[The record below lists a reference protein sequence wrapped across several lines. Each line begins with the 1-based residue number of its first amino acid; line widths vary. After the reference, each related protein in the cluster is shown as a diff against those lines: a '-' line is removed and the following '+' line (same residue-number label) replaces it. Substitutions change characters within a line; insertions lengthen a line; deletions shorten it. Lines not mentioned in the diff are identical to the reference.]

1 MLKLKLYL
9 ILIQSFAYT
18 LKINPKTLR
27 YNSLNFSLKGFHAR
41 FIRICYPP
49 PPQSAIKHRTPNN
62 EEIELP
68 THITS
73 NLKKELRDY
82 QKQAIYSYLEKRQF
96 NPTQK
101 HFMFEMATG
110 SGKTLV
116 MAGLILE
123 CYKQGYQNFIFFV
136 NSASIL
142 EKTKLNF
149 IDSASSKYLF
159 SENININDENT
170 EIKSINNLN
179 ESHNNAINIY
189 FSTIQG
195 LFSLFTRAK
204 ENAITLEDLKDQ
216 KLVFLADEAHHLNTE
231 TKKKLNDSE
240 ASEKRNWESVVKL
253 ALEQNKDNLLLEFSA
268 TIPNEKSVKEKYEN
282 LKAFTYTLKEF
293 SEDKFCKNIYSLSY
307 ENKELETRFLGACVS
322 SLYKELLAQHH
333 NIENFKPCILFK
345 SERIEESRKNQERF
359 NTFLE
364 NLNPLDLENFF
375 NHSRNAFF
383 KAAKSFFDE
392 KNYAPNLVALLQNKF
407 KESVQI
413 NTNNEKE
420 LEKGMLLLNS
430 LEDRDNPKRVIFS
443 VDKLN
448 EGWDVLNLFDIVRL
462 KNKANQKDTIKD
474 AQLIGRGARYYPF
487 SYNDFKPS
495 CIEFYQRKFDL
506 FNPLS
511 ALERLDYH
519 AIYDSE
525 FIAKLKKELQELGL
539 GFIEKE
545 KEKTTIPLT
554 PTKRFK
560 CYYAS
565 NTKDKKKNLFNMDYS
580 DPVEV
585 KLKSLHVPL
594 FAFGVREK
602 KVDFKE
608 ENKGD
613 RTYYM
618 THALNKIPL
627 NYFLKAL
634 NLKNLDFKTLKKAF
648 KKHAFN
654 NKVGFIEQYISPLKT
669 NFHKNQK
676 FDDNKTLLKLA
687 VYVIENLKDTLL
699 KEQNEPSVSALEL
712 KEFETHNKSLSTSEW
727 EKDVPPYEWLLF
739 KDMRKLDSDLE
750 REFLGF
756 INDHKELLNKK
767 FKEWCVLRNDHFTE
781 LKVFCNIEGP
791 FYAQGFEP
799 DFILFAQTH
808 EDGFLGFTCYMEAK
822 GEHLEPS
829 NAWKKEFLGML
840 ENATLKS
847 HNKKLHLKGL
857 PFFTL
862 HNREVNDEFQTAFHQ
877 TFKDKEC

>member
-1 MLKLKLYL
+1 
-9 ILIQSFAYT
+9 
-18 LKINPKTLR
+18 
-27 YNSLNFSLKGFHAR
+27 
-41 FIRICYPP
+41 
-49 PPQSAIKHRTPNN
+49 
-62 EEIELP
+62 
-68 THITS
+68 
-73 NLKKELRDY
+73 
-82 QKQAIYSYLEKRQF
+82 
-96 NPTQK
+96 
-101 HFMFEMATG
+101 MFEMATG

-136 NSASIL
+136 NSTSIL

-149 IDSASSKYLF
+149 IDSVSSKYLF
-159 SENININDENT
+159 SENIHINDENT
-170 EIKSINNLN
+170 EIKSINHLN
-179 ESHNNAINIY
+179 ESQASAINIY

-195 LFSLFTRAK
+195 LFSLFTKAK
-204 ENAITLEDLKDQ
+204 ENAISIEDLKDQ

-231 TKKKLNDSE
+231 TKKKLNDAES
-240 ASEKRNWESVVKL
+240 SEKRNWESVVKL

-268 TIPNEKSVKEKYEN
+268 TIPNEKSVKDKYKN
-282 LKAFTYTLKEF
+282 LKVITYTLKEF

-345 SERIEESRKNQERF
+345 SERIEDSKENQERF
-359 NTFLE
+359 NAFLE
-364 NLNPLDLENFF
+364 NLSPLDLENFF
-375 NHSRNAFF
+375 NYSRNAFF
-383 KAAKSFFDE
+383 KDAKNFFD
-392 KNYAPNLVALLQNKF
+392 KQKYTPNLAQLLQTKF
-407 KESVQI
+407 KKSTQI

-420 LEKGMLLLNS
+420 LEKSMLLLNS
-430 LEDRDNPKRVIFS
+430 LEDRQNPKRVIFS

-462 KNKANQKDTIKD
+462 KNKASQKDTTKD

-487 SYNDFKPS
+487 SYNDLKPS
-495 CIEFYQRKFDL
+495 QIEFYQRKFD
-506 FNPLS
+506 FSNPLN

-525 FIAKLKKELQELGL
+525 FIAKLNNELQDLGL
-539 GFIEKE
+539 GFVNEKQ
-545 KEKTTIPLT
+545 TIPLT

-565 NTKDKKKNLFNMDYS
+565 NTKNKNKNLFNKDYT
-580 DPVEV
+580 DPVKV
-585 KLKSLHVPL
+585 KLQSLHVPL
-594 FAFGVREK
+594 FAFNVREK

-613 RTYYM
+613 RTYYIP
-618 THALNKIPL
+618 HALDKIPL

-648 KKHAFN
+648 TKHAFN
-654 NKVGFIEQYISPLKT
+654 NKVGFIERYISPLKT

-676 FDDNKTLLKLA
+676 FDDNKILLKLA
-687 VYVIENLKDTLL
+687 VYIIENLKDTLL
-699 KEQNEPSVSALEL
+699 KEQDKYDVSALEL
-712 KEFETHNKSLSTSEW
+712 KEFETHNKSLSASEL
-727 EKDVPPYEWLLF
+727 EKNIPSYEWLLF

-750 REFLGF
+750 REFLVF
-756 INDHKELLNKK
+756 INDHKEVLDKK

-781 LKVFCNIEGP
+781 LKVFCNIENSP
-791 FYAQGFEP
+791 YYAQGFEP

-808 EDGFLGFTCYMEAK
+808 SDEFLGFTCYVEAK

-829 NAWKKEFLGML
+829 NAWKEEFLETL
-840 ENATLKS
+840 ENAALES
-847 HNKKLHLKGL
+847 HNKKLNLKGL

-862 HNREVNDEFQTAFHQ
+862 KNIHNNKEVNSEFTTAFNQ
-877 TFKDKEC
+877 IFEDQKC

>member
-1 MLKLKLYL
+1 MKD
-9 ILIQSFAYT
+9 
-18 LKINPKTLR
+18 
-27 YNSLNFSLKGFHAR
+27 HV
-41 FIRICYPP
+41 
-49 PPQSAIKHRTPNN
+49 PNN
-62 EEIELP
+62 APNNKEIDLP

-82 QKQAIYSYLEKRQF
+82 QKQAIHNYLEKRQS

-136 NSASIL
+136 NSTSIL

-149 IDSASSKYLF
+149 TDSISSKYLF
-159 SENININDENT
+159 SENIHINDENI

-195 LFSLFTRAK
+195 LFSLFTKAK

-231 TKKKLNDSE
+231 TKKKLSDAES
-240 ASEKRNWESVVKL
+240 SEKRNWESVVKL

-268 TIPNEKSVKEKYEN
+268 TIPNEKSVEEKYKN
-282 LKAFTYTLKEF
+282 LKVITYTLKEF

-307 ENKELETRFLGACVS
+307 ENKALETRFLGACVS

-345 SERIEESRKNQERF
+345 SERIEDSKENQERF
-359 NTFLE
+359 NAFLE
-364 NLNPLDLENFF
+364 NLIPLDLENFF
-375 NHSRNAFF
+375 HYSRNAFF
-383 KAAKSFFDE
+383 KDAKNFFD
-392 KNYAPNLVALLQNKF
+392 KQKYTPNLAAFLQTKF
-407 KESVQI
+407 QKSVQI

-420 LEKGMLLLNS
+420 LEKSMLLLNS

-448 EGWDVLNLFDIVRL
+448 EGWDVLNLFDVVRL
-462 KNKANQKDTIKD
+462 KNKASQKDTTKD

-495 CIEFYQRKFDL
+495 RIEFYQRKFD
-506 FNPLS
+506 FSNPLS
-511 ALERLDYH
+511 SLERLDYH

-525 FIAKLKKELQELGL
+525 FIAKLKKELQDLGL
-539 GFIEKE
+539 GLIE

-565 NTKDKKKNLFNMDYS
+565 NTKDKNKNLFNKDYS
-580 DPVEV
+580 GPVEAT
-585 KLKSLHVPL
+585 LKSLHVPL
-594 FAFGVREK
+594 FGFIVREK

-613 RTYYM
+613 TTYYIPH
-618 THALNKIPL
+618 TLDKIPI

-654 NKVGFIEQYISPLKT
+654 NKVEFIERYVSSLKT
-669 NFHKNQK
+669 NFHKSQK
-676 FDDNKTLLKLA
+676 FDNNEILLKLA
-687 VYVIENLKDTLL
+687 VYIIENLKDTLL
-699 KEQNEPSVSALEL
+699 KEQDKPSVSALEL
-712 KEFETHNKSLSTSEW
+712 KEFETHNKSLSASEW
-727 EKDVPPYEWLLF
+727 EKDIPFYEWLLF
-739 KDMRKLDSDLE
+739 KDMRKLDSKLE

-756 INDHKELLNKK
+756 INDHKEILDKK
-767 FKEWCVLRNDHFTE
+767 FKEWCVLRNDHFAE

-808 EDGFLGFTCYMEAK
+808 SDEFLGFTCYMEAK

-829 NAWKKEFLGML
+829 NAWKKEFLEML
-840 ENATLKS
+840 ENAVLKS
-847 HNKKLHLKGL
+847 HNKKLDLKGL

-862 HNREVNDEFQTAFHQ
+862 KNSVANSEFTTAFNQ
-877 TFKDKEC
+877 IFKDQEC

>member
-1 MLKLKLYL
+1 
-9 ILIQSFAYT
+9 
-18 LKINPKTLR
+18 
-27 YNSLNFSLKGFHAR
+27 
-41 FIRICYPP
+41 
-49 PPQSAIKHRTPNN
+49 
-62 EEIELP
+62 
-68 THITS
+68 
-73 NLKKELRDY
+73 
-82 QKQAIYSYLEKRQF
+82 
-96 NPTQK
+96 
-101 HFMFEMATG
+101 MFEMATG
-110 SGKTLV
+110 SGKTLA

-136 NSASIL
+136 NSTSIL

-149 IDSASSKYLF
+149 TDSASSKYLF
-159 SENININDENT
+159 SENIHINDENT

-179 ESHNNAINIY
+179 ESQTSAINIY

-195 LFSLFTRAK
+195 LFSLFTKAK
-204 ENAITLEDLKDQ
+204 ENAISIEDLKDR

-231 TKKKLNDSE
+231 TKKKLSDAESN
-240 ASEKRNWESVVKL
+240 EKHNWESVVKL

-268 TIPNEKSVKEKYEN
+268 TIPNEKSVKDKYEN
-282 LKAFTYTLKEF
+282 LKVITYTLKKF

-345 SERIEESRKNQERF
+345 SERIEDSKENQERF
-359 NTFLE
+359 NAFLE
-364 NLNPLDLENFF
+364 NLSPLDLENFF
-375 NHSRNAFF
+375 NHSHNAFF
-383 KAAKSFFDE
+383 KDAKNFFD
-392 KNYAPNLVALLQNKF
+392 KQKYTPNLAAFLQTKF
-407 KESVQI
+407 KKSTQI

-420 LEKGMLLLNS
+420 LEKGKLLLNS

-462 KNKANQKDTIKD
+462 KNKASQKDTTKD

-487 SYNDFKPS
+487 SYNDLKPNQ
-495 CIEFYQRKFDL
+495 IEFYQRKFDL

-525 FIAKLKKELQELGL
+525 FIAKLKKELQDLGL
-539 GFIEKE
+539 GFVNEKQ
-545 KEKTTIPLT
+545 TIPLT
-554 PTKRFK
+554 PTKNLK

-565 NTKDKKKNLFNMDYS
+565 NTKNKNKNLFNKDYT
-580 DPVEV
+580 DPVKV
-585 KLKSLHVPL
+585 KLQSLHVPL

-613 RTYYM
+613 RTYYIPH
-618 THALNKIPL
+618 TLNKIPL

-654 NKVGFIEQYISPLKT
+654 NKVEFIEHYISQLKT

-676 FDDNKTLLKLA
+676 FDNNEILLKLA
-687 VYVIENLKDTLL
+687 VYIIENLKDTLL
-699 KEQNEPSVSALEL
+699 KEQDKYDVSALEL
-712 KEFETHNKSLSTSEW
+712 KEFETHNKSLSASEF
-727 EKDVPPYEWLLF
+727 EKDIPLYEWLLF

-750 REFLGF
+750 RDFLDF
-756 INDHKELLNKK
+756 INDHKEILDKK
-767 FKEWCVLRNDHFTE
+767 FKEWCVLRNDRFTE
-781 LKVFCNIEGP
+781 LKVFCNIENSP
-791 FYAQGFEP
+791 YYAQGFEP

-808 EDGFLGFTCYMEAK
+808 EDEFLGFTCYMEAK
-822 GEHLEPS
+822 GEHLEHS
-829 NAWKKEFLGML
+829 NAWKEEFLEML
-840 ENATLKS
+840 ENAALKS
-847 HNKKLHLKGL
+847 HNKKLDLKGL

-862 HNREVNDEFQTAFHQ
+862 RNSGANDEFTTAFNQ
-877 TFKDKEC
+877 IFEDQKC

>member
-1 MLKLKLYL
+1 
-9 ILIQSFAYT
+9 
-18 LKINPKTLR
+18 
-27 YNSLNFSLKGFHAR
+27 
-41 FIRICYPP
+41 
-49 PPQSAIKHRTPNN
+49 
-62 EEIELP
+62 
-68 THITS
+68 
-73 NLKKELRDY
+73 
-82 QKQAIYSYLEKRQF
+82 
-96 NPTQK
+96 
-101 HFMFEMATG
+101 MFEMATG

-123 CYKQGYQNFIFFV
+123 CCKQGYQNFIFFV
-136 NSASIL
+136 NSTSIL

-149 IDSASSKYLF
+149 TDSASSKYLF
-159 SENININDENT
+159 SENISININDENT
-170 EIKSINNLN
+170 ESENIEIKSINNLN

-195 LFSLFTRAK
+195 LFSLFTKAK
-204 ENAITLEDLKDQ
+204 ENAITIEDLKDQ

-240 ASEKRNWESVVKL
+240 FSEKRNWESVVKL

-268 TIPNEKSVKEKYEN
+268 TIPKEKSVKEKYEN
-282 LKAFTYTLKEF
+282 LKVVTYPLKEF

-307 ENKELETRFLGACVS
+307 ENKALETRFLGVCIS

-333 NIENFKPCILFK
+333 NIEHFKPCILFK
-345 SERIEESRKNQERF
+345 SERIEESKDNQKRF
-359 NTFLE
+359 NAFLE
-364 NLNPLDLENFF
+364 NLSPLDLEDFF
-375 NHSRNAFF
+375 KYSHNAFF
-383 KAAKSFFDE
+383 KDAKNFFDG
-392 KNYAPNLVALLQNKF
+392 KNHTPNLAAFLQNKF

-420 LEKGMLLLNS
+420 LEKSMLLLNS

-487 SYNDFKPS
+487 SYNDFKPNY
-495 CIEFYQRKFDL
+495 IEFYQRKFDL
-506 FNPLS
+506 ANPLS

-525 FIAKLKKELQELGL
+525 FIAQLNKKLRESGL
-539 GFIEKE
+539 EGFVDEKQ
-545 KEKTTIPLT
+545 TIPSIPLT

-565 NTKDKKKNLFNMDYS
+565 NKREKNKNLFNKDYT
-580 DPVEV
+580 DPIEA
-585 KLKSLHVPL
+585 KLTSLHVPL
-594 FAFGVREK
+594 FGSGVREK

-608 ENKGD
+608 EDKSD
-613 RTYYM
+613 KTYFIPH
-618 THALNKIPL
+618 TLDKIPL

-634 NLKNLDFKTLKKAF
+634 NLKKLDFKRLKKAF

-669 NFHKNQK
+669 NFHKSQK
-676 FDDNKTLLKLA
+676 FDNNETLLKLA
-687 VYVIENLKDTLL
+687 AYIIKNLKDTLF
-699 KEQNEPSVSALEL
+699 KEQDKYDVSALEL
-712 KEFETHNKSLSTSEW
+712 KEFETRNKSLSASEL
-727 EKDVPPYEWLLF
+727 EKNTYEWLLF

-750 REFLGF
+750 RRFLGF
-756 INDHKELLNKK
+756 INDHKEVLDEK
-767 FKEWCVLRNDHFTE
+767 FKEWCVLRNDHFAE
-781 LKVFCNIEGP
+781 LKVFCNIENSP

-808 EDGFLGFTCYMEAK
+808 EDEFLGFTCYMEVK
-822 GEHLEPS
+822 GEHLEHF
-829 NAWKKEFLGML
+829 NAWKEEFLEML

-862 HNREVNDEFQTAFHQ
+862 HNSVVKEKFTTAFNQ
-877 TFKDKEC
+877 IFKDQEC

>member
-1 MLKLKLYL
+1 MP
-9 ILIQSFAYT
+9 S
-18 LKINPKTLR
+18 N
-27 YNSLNFSLKGFHAR
+27 GG
-41 FIRICYPP
+41 
-49 PPQSAIKHRTPNN
+49 
-62 EEIELP
+62 IELP

-73 NLKKELRDY
+73 NLKNELRDY
-82 QKQAIYSYLEKRQF
+82 QKQAINNYLEKRQSH
-96 NPTQK
+96 PTQK

-123 CYKQGYQNFIFFV
+123 CCKQGYQNFIFFV

-149 IDSASSKYLF
+149 TDSVSSKYLF

-179 ESHNNAINIY
+179 ESHNGAINIY

-195 LFSLFTRAK
+195 LFSLFTKAK

-231 TKKKLNDSE
+231 TKKKLNDAE
-240 ASEKRNWESVVKL
+240 FSEKRNWESVVKL

-268 TIPNEKSVKEKYEN
+268 TIPNEKSVKDKYKN
-282 LKAFTYTLKEF
+282 LKVITYTLKEF

-345 SERIEESRKNQERF
+345 SERVEDSKENQECF
-359 NTFLE
+359 NAFLE
-364 NLNPLDLENFF
+364 NLSPLDLENFF
-375 NHSRNAFF
+375 NDSRNAFF
-383 KAAKSFFDE
+383 KDAKNFFD
-392 KNYAPNLVALLQNKF
+392 KQKYTPNLTAFLQTKF
-407 KESVQI
+407 KKSTQI

-462 KNKANQKDTIKD
+462 KNKASQKDTTKD

-487 SYNDFKPS
+487 SYNDLKPS
-495 CIEFYQRKFDL
+495 QIEFYQRKFD
-506 FNPLS
+506 FSNPLS

-519 AIYDSE
+519 AVYDSE
-525 FIAKLKKELQELGL
+525 FIAQLNNELQDLGL
-539 GFIEKE
+539 GFVNEKQ
-545 KEKTTIPLT
+545 TISLT

-565 NTKDKKKNLFNMDYS
+565 NTKDKKKNLFNKDYT
-580 DPVEV
+580 DPVKV
-585 KLKSLHVPL
+585 KLQSLHVPL
-594 FAFGVREK
+594 FAFNVREN

-608 ENKGD
+608 ENKSD
-613 RTYYM
+613 KTFYLP
-618 THALNKIPL
+618 HALDKIPI

-654 NKVGFIEQYISPLKT
+654 NKVGFIERYISPLKT

-676 FDDNKTLLKLA
+676 FDDNKILLKLA
-687 VYVIENLKDTLL
+687 VYIIENLKDTLL
-699 KEQNEPSVSALEL
+699 KEQDKYEVSALEL
-712 KEFETHNKSLSTSEW
+712 KEFETHNKSLSASEL
-727 EKDVPPYEWLLF
+727 EKDIPLYEWLLF

-750 REFLGF
+750 REFLVF
-756 INDHKELLNKK
+756 INDHKEILDKK
-767 FKEWCVLRNDHFTE
+767 FKEWCVLRNEHFAE

-808 EDGFLGFTCYMEAK
+808 EDEFLGFTCYMEAK

-829 NAWKKEFLGML
+829 NAWKKEFLEML

-862 HNREVNDEFQTAFHQ
+862 LHNNKAVNGEFATAFNQ
-877 TFKDKEC
+877 IFED

>member
-1 MLKLKLYL
+1 MR
-9 ILIQSFAYT
+9 T
-18 LKINPKTLR
+18 
-27 YNSLNFSLKGFHAR
+27 
-41 FIRICYPP
+41 CYP
-49 PPQSAIKHRTPNN
+49 PPQSAIKNHAPNN
-62 EEIELP
+62 APNNKEIDLP

-82 QKQAIYSYLEKRQF
+82 QKQAIDNYLEKRQF
-96 NPTQK
+96 NTAQK

-136 NSASIL
+136 NSTSIL

-149 IDSASSKYLF
+149 TDSVSSKYLF
-159 SENININDENT
+159 SENININDENI

-204 ENAITLEDLKDQ
+204 ENAITIEDLKDQ

-268 TIPNEKSVKEKYEN
+268 TIPKEKSVKEKYEN
-282 LKAFTYTLKEF
+282 LKVVTYTLKQF

-345 SERIEESRKNQERF
+345 SERIEESKKNQERF

-364 NLNPLDLENFF
+364 NLSPLDLENFF
-375 NHSRNAFF
+375 HYSRNDFF
-383 KAAKSFFDE
+383 KAAKNFFDE
-392 KNYAPNLVALLQNKF
+392 RNYTANLVAFLQTKF
-407 KESVQI
+407 KKSTQI

-495 CIEFYQRKFDL
+495 RIEFYQRKFDL
-506 FNPLS
+506 DDSLS

-525 FIAKLKKELQELGL
+525 FIAKLKEGLRELGL
-539 GFIEKE
+539 GLIE

-580 DPVEV
+580 DPVEA
-585 KLKSLHVPL
+585 KLQSLHVPL
-594 FAFGVREK
+594 FAFDVREK

-613 RTYYM
+613 TTYYIPH
-618 THALNKIPL
+618 TLDKIPI

-654 NKVGFIEQYISPLKT
+654 NKVEFIEQYISSLKT
-669 NFHKNQK
+669 NFHKSQK
-676 FDDNKTLLKLA
+676 FDDNKILLKLA
-687 VYVIENLKDTLL
+687 VYIIENLKDTLL
-699 KEQNEPSVSALEL
+699 KEQDKPSVSALEL
-712 KEFETHNKSLSTSEW
+712 KEFETHNKSLSASEW
-727 EKDVPPYEWLLF
+727 EKDIPFYEWLLF
-739 KDMRKLDSDLE
+739 KDMRKLDSKLE
-750 REFLGF
+750 REFLDF
-756 INDHKELLNKK
+756 INKNKEILDKK
-767 FKEWCVLRNDHFTE
+767 FKEWCVLRNDHFAE
-781 LKVFCNIEGP
+781 LKVFCDIEGP

-808 EDGFLGFTCYMEAK
+808 EDEFLGFTCYMEAK

-829 NAWKKEFLGML
+829 NAWKKEFLEML

-857 PFFTL
+857 PFFTFTNN
-862 HNREVNDEFQTAFHQ
+862 NRTLNAEFVEAFHQ

>member
-1 MLKLKLYL
+1 
-9 ILIQSFAYT
+9 
-18 LKINPKTLR
+18 
-27 YNSLNFSLKGFHAR
+27 
-41 FIRICYPP
+41 
-49 PPQSAIKHRTPNN
+49 
-62 EEIELP
+62 
-68 THITS
+68 
-73 NLKKELRDY
+73 
-82 QKQAIYSYLEKRQF
+82 
-96 NPTQK
+96 
-101 HFMFEMATG
+101 MFEMATG

-136 NSASIL
+136 NSTSIL

-149 IDSASSKYLF
+149 TDSVSSKYLF

-179 ESHNNAINIY
+179 ESQTSAINIY

-195 LFSLFTRAK
+195 LFSLFTKAK
-204 ENAITLEDLKDQ
+204 ENAISIEDLKDQ

-231 TKKKLNDSE
+231 TKKKLSDTESN
-240 ASEKRNWESVVKL
+240 EKHNWESVVKL

-268 TIPNEKSVKEKYEN
+268 TIPNEKSVEDKYEN
-282 LKAFTYTLKEF
+282 LKVITYTLKEF

-345 SERIEESRKNQERF
+345 SERIEDSKENQERF
-359 NTFLE
+359 NAFLE
-364 NLNPLDLENFF
+364 NLSPLDLENFF

-383 KAAKSFFDE
+383 KDAKNFFD
-392 KNYAPNLVALLQNKF
+392 KQNYTTNLAALLQTKF
-407 KESVQI
+407 KKSTQI

-420 LEKGMLLLNS
+420 LEKSMLLLNS
-430 LEDRDNPKRVIFS
+430 LEDRQNPKRVIFS

-462 KNKANQKDTIKD
+462 KNKASQKDTTKD

-487 SYNDFKPS
+487 SYNDLKPS
-495 CIEFYQRKFDL
+495 QIEFYQRKFDL

-525 FIAKLKKELQELGL
+525 FIAKLNNELQDLGL
-539 GFIEKE
+539 GFVNEKQ
-545 KEKTTIPLT
+545 TIPLT
-554 PTKRFK
+554 PTKNLK

-565 NTKDKKKNLFNMDYS
+565 NTKNKNKNLFNKDYT
-580 DPVEV
+580 DPVGV
-585 KLKSLHVPL
+585 KLQSLHVPL

-608 ENKGD
+608 ENEGD
-613 RTYYM
+613 KTYYIPH
-618 THALNKIPL
+618 TLDKIPI

-634 NLKNLDFKTLKKAF
+634 NLKNMDFKTLKKAF

-654 NKVGFIEQYISPLKT
+654 NKVEFIECYISPLKT

-676 FDDNKTLLKLA
+676 FDDNKILLKLA
-687 VYVIENLKDTLL
+687 VYIIENLKDTLL
-699 KEQNEPSVSALEL
+699 KEQDKYDVSALEL
-712 KEFETHNKSLSTSEW
+712 KEFETHNRSLSASEL
-727 EKDVPPYEWLLF
+727 EKDIPLYEWLLF
-739 KDMRKLDSDLE
+739 KDMRKLDSKLE
-750 REFLGF
+750 RDFLGF
-756 INDHKELLNKK
+756 INDNKEILDKK

-781 LKVFCNIEGP
+781 LKVFCNIENSP
-791 FYAQGFEP
+791 YYAQGFEP

-808 EDGFLGFTCYMEAK
+808 SDEFLGFTCYMEAK
-822 GEHLEPS
+822 GEHLEHS
-829 NAWKKEFLGML
+829 NAWKEEFLEML
-840 ENATLKS
+840 ENAVLKS
-847 HNKKLHLKGL
+847 HNKKLDLKGL

-862 HNREVNDEFQTAFHQ
+862 KNSVVSEFTTAFHQ
-877 TFKDKEC
+877 IFKDQEC

>member
-1 MLKLKLYL
+1 M
-9 ILIQSFAYT
+9 QDSFT
-18 LKINPKTLR
+18 Q
-27 YNSLNFSLKGFHAR
+27 G
-41 FIRICYPP
+41 YPP
-49 PPQSAIKHRTPNN
+49 PPQSAIKDHALNN
-62 EEIELP
+62 ASNDKEIELP

-82 QKQAIYSYLEKRQF
+82 QKQAIDNYLEKRQS

-149 IDSASSKYLF
+149 TDSVSSKYLF

-268 TIPNEKSVKEKYEN
+268 TIPNEKSVKDKYEN
-282 LKAFTYTLKEF
+282 LKVVTYTLKEF

-345 SERIEESRKNQERF
+345 SERIEESKKNQERF

-375 NHSRNAFF
+375 HHSRNAFF

-392 KNYAPNLVALLQNKF
+392 KNYTANLVAFLQTKF
-407 KESVQI
+407 KKSAQI

-487 SYNDFKPS
+487 SYNDLKPS
-495 CIEFYQRKFDL
+495 QIEFYQRKFD
-506 FNPLS
+506 FSNPLS

-519 AIYDSE
+519 AIYNSE
-525 FIAKLKKELQELGL
+525 FIAKLKEELRELGL
-539 GFIEKE
+539 GLIE

-565 NTKDKKKNLFNMDYS
+565 NTKDKKKNLFSMDYT
-580 DPVEV
+580 DPVEAT
-585 KLKSLHVPL
+585 LKSLHVPL
-594 FAFGVREK
+594 FAFNVREK

-613 RTYYM
+613 TTYYIPH
-618 THALNKIPL
+618 TLDKIPI

-654 NKVGFIEQYISPLKT
+654 NKVEFIKQYISPLKT

-676 FDDNKTLLKLA
+676 FDNNEILLKLA
-687 VYVIENLKDTLL
+687 VCIIENLKDTLL
-699 KEQNEPSVSALEL
+699 KEQDKYEVSALEL

-727 EKDVPPYEWLLF
+727 EKDIPFYEWLLF

-750 REFLGF
+750 RDFLGF
-756 INDHKELLNKK
+756 INDNKEVLDKK
-767 FKEWCVLRNDHFTE
+767 FKEWCVLRNDHFAE
-781 LKVFCNIEGP
+781 LKVFCNIEDSP
-791 FYAQGFEP
+791 YYAQGFEP

-808 EDGFLGFTCYMEAK
+808 EDEFLGFTCYMEAK

-829 NAWKKEFLGML
+829 NAWKKEFLEML

-862 HNREVNDEFQTAFHQ
+862 HNNEAVNGEFATAFDQ
-877 TFKDKEC
+877 IFKDHKC

>member
-1 MLKLKLYL
+1 MKNH
-9 ILIQSFAYT
+9 A
-18 LKINPKTLR
+18 
-27 YNSLNFSLKGFHAR
+27 LNNA
-41 FIRICYPP
+41 
-49 PPQSAIKHRTPNN
+49 PNN
-62 EEIELP
+62 KEIELP

-82 QKQAIYSYLEKRQF
+82 QKKAIYNYLEKRQSH
-96 NPTQK
+96 PTQK

-123 CYKQGYQNFIFFV
+123 CCKQGYQNFIFFV
-136 NSASIL
+136 NSTSIL

-149 IDSASSKYLF
+149 TDSTSSKYLF

-170 EIKSINNLN
+170 EIKSINNLS
-179 ESHNNAINIY
+179 ESHENAINIY

-195 LFSLFTRAK
+195 LFSLFTKAK

-268 TIPNEKSVKEKYEN
+268 TIPNEKSVEEKYKN
-282 LKAFTYTLKEF
+282 LKVATYTLKEF

-345 SERIEESRKNQERF
+345 SERIEDSKENQERF

-364 NLNPLDLENFF
+364 NLSPLDLESFF
-375 NHSRNAFF
+375 HYSRNAFF
-383 KAAKSFFDE
+383 KDAKNFFDE
-392 KNYAPNLVALLQNKF
+392 QKYTANLVAFLQTKF
-407 KESVQI
+407 KKSTQI

-420 LEKGMLLLNS
+420 LEKGMPLLNS

-462 KNKANQKDTIKD
+462 KNKVSQKDTTKD

-495 CIEFYQRKFDL
+495 RIEFYQRKFD
-506 FNPLS
+506 FSNPLS
-511 ALERLDYH
+511 TLERLDYH

-525 FIAKLKKELQELGL
+525 FIAQLNKGLQDLGL
-539 GFIEKE
+539 GFVNEKQ
-545 KEKTTIPLT
+545 TIPLT

-580 DPVEV
+580 GPVEAT
-585 KLKSLHVPL
+585 LKSLHVPL
-594 FAFGVREK
+594 FAFSVREK

-613 RTYYM
+613 TTYYIPH
-618 THALNKIPL
+618 TLDKIPL

-654 NKVGFIEQYISPLKT
+654 NKVEFIERYVSSLKT
-669 NFHKNQK
+669 NFHKSQK
-676 FDDNKTLLKLA
+676 FDNNEILLKLA
-687 VYVIENLKDTLL
+687 VYIIENLKDTLL
-699 KEQNEPSVSALEL
+699 KEQDKYEVSALEL
-712 KEFETHNKSLSTSEW
+712 KEFETHNKSLSASEW
-727 EKDVPPYEWLLF
+727 EKDIPFYEWLLF
-739 KDMRKLDSDLE
+739 KDMRKLDSKLE
-750 REFLGF
+750 REFLVF
-756 INDHKELLNKK
+756 INDHKEILDKK

-781 LKVFCNIEGP
+781 LKVFCNIENSP
-791 FYAQGFEP
+791 YYAQGFEP

-808 EDGFLGFTCYMEAK
+808 SDEFLGFTCYMEAK

-829 NAWKKEFLGML
+829 NAWKKEFLETL

-862 HNREVNDEFQTAFHQ
+862 HNNEAVKSEFATAFDQ
-877 TFKDKEC
+877 IFKD

>member
-1 MLKLKLYL
+1 
-9 ILIQSFAYT
+9 
-18 LKINPKTLR
+18 
-27 YNSLNFSLKGFHAR
+27 
-41 FIRICYPP
+41 
-49 PPQSAIKHRTPNN
+49 
-62 EEIELP
+62 
-68 THITS
+68 
-73 NLKKELRDY
+73 
-82 QKQAIYSYLEKRQF
+82 
-96 NPTQK
+96 
-101 HFMFEMATG
+101 MFEMATG

-136 NSASIL
+136 NSTSIL

-149 IDSASSKYLF
+149 TDSVSSKYLF

-170 EIKSINNLN
+170 EIKSINHLN
-179 ESHNNAINIY
+179 ESQTSAINIY

-195 LFSLFTRAK
+195 LFSLFTKAK
-204 ENAITLEDLKDQ
+204 ENAISIEDLKDQ
-216 KLVFLADEAHHLNTE
+216 KLVFLADEAHHLNAE

-240 ASEKRNWESVVKL
+240 ASEKHNWESVVKL

-268 TIPNEKSVKEKYEN
+268 TIPNEKSVEDKYKN
-282 LKAFTYTLKEF
+282 LKVITYTLKEF

-322 SLYKELLAQHH
+322 SLYKELSAQHH

-345 SERIEESRKNQERF
+345 SERIEDSKENQERF
-359 NTFLE
+359 NAFLE
-364 NLNPLDLENFF
+364 NLSPLDLENFF
-375 NHSRNAFF
+375 NHSRNDFF
-383 KAAKSFFDE
+383 KDAKNFFD
-392 KNYAPNLVALLQNKF
+392 KQHYTPNLVALLQTKF
-407 KESVQI
+407 KKSVQI

-420 LEKGMLLLNS
+420 LEKSMLLLNS
-430 LEDRDNPKRVIFS
+430 LEDRQNPKRVIFS

-462 KNKANQKDTIKD
+462 KNKASQKDTTKD

-487 SYNDFKPS
+487 SYNDLKPS
-495 CIEFYQRKFDL
+495 QIEFYQRKFDL

-525 FIAKLKKELQELGL
+525 FIAKLNNELQDLGL
-539 GFIEKE
+539 EFANEKQ
-545 KEKTTIPLT
+545 TIPLT

-565 NTKDKKKNLFNMDYS
+565 NTKNKNKNLFNKDYT
-580 DPVEV
+580 DPAKV
-585 KLKSLHVPL
+585 KLQSLHVPL

-613 RTYYM
+613 TTYYKPY
-618 THALNKIPL
+618 TLDKIPL

-654 NKVGFIEQYISPLKT
+654 NKVGFIERYISQLKT

-676 FDDNKTLLKLA
+676 FDDNKILLKLA
-687 VYVIENLKDTLL
+687 VYIIENLKDTLL
-699 KEQNEPSVSALEL
+699 KEQDKYDVSALEL
-712 KEFETHNKSLSTSEW
+712 KEFETHNRSLSASEL
-727 EKDVPPYEWLLF
+727 EKDILLYEWLLF

-750 REFLGF
+750 RDFLDF
-756 INDHKELLNKK
+756 INDHKEVLDKK
-767 FKEWCVLRNDHFTE
+767 FKEWCVLRNDRFTE
-781 LKVFCNIEGP
+781 LKVFCNIENSP
-791 FYAQGFEP
+791 HYAQGFEP

-808 EDGFLGFTCYMEAK
+808 SDEFLGFTCYMEAK
-822 GEHLEPS
+822 GEHLEHS
-829 NAWKKEFLGML
+829 NAWKEEFLEML
-840 ENATLKS
+840 ENAALKS
-847 HNKKLHLKGL
+847 HNKKLDLKGL

-862 HNREVNDEFQTAFHQ
+862 HNKVMNEKFNTAFHQ

>member
-1 MLKLKLYL
+1 MP
-9 ILIQSFAYT
+9 S
-18 LKINPKTLR
+18 N
-27 YNSLNFSLKGFHAR
+27 G
-41 FIRICYPP
+41 
-49 PPQSAIKHRTPNN
+49 
-62 EEIELP
+62 EIELP

-82 QKQAIYSYLEKRQF
+82 QKQAIYNYLEKRQSH
-96 NPTQK
+96 PTQK

-123 CYKQGYQNFIFFV
+123 CCKQGYQNFIFFV
-136 NSASIL
+136 NSTSIL

-149 IDSASSKYLF
+149 TDSASSKYLF

-179 ESHNNAINIY
+179 ESHNGAINIY

-195 LFSLFTRAK
+195 LFSLFTKAK
-204 ENAITLEDLKDQ
+204 ENAISIEDLKDQ

-268 TIPNEKSVKEKYEN
+268 TIPKEKSVEEKYKN
-282 LKAFTYTLKEF
+282 LKVITYTLKEF

-345 SERIEESRKNQERF
+345 SERIEDSKENQERF
-359 NTFLE
+359 NAFLE
-364 NLNPLDLENFF
+364 NLSPLDLENFF
-375 NHSRNAFF
+375 NYSRNAFF
-383 KAAKSFFDE
+383 KDSKNFFD
-392 KNYAPNLVALLQNKF
+392 KQKYTSNLAALLQTKF
-407 KESVQI
+407 KKSTQI

-462 KNKANQKDTIKD
+462 KNKASQKDTTKD

-487 SYNDFKPS
+487 SYNDFKPGR
-495 CIEFYQRKFDL
+495 IEFYQRKFDL

-519 AIYDSE
+519 AVYDSE
-525 FIAKLKKELQELGL
+525 FIAKLNNELQDLGL
-539 GFIEKE
+539 GFVNEKQ
-545 KEKTTIPLT
+545 TIPLT

-565 NTKDKKKNLFNMDYS
+565 NKRDKNKNLFNKDYTDS
-580 DPVEV
+580 VKV
-585 KLKSLHVPL
+585 KLQSLHVPL
-594 FAFGVREK
+594 FAFNVREK

-613 RTYYM
+613 RTYYIPH
-618 THALNKIPL
+618 TLNKIPI

-648 KKHAFN
+648 KKHAFS
-654 NKVGFIEQYISPLKT
+654 NKVGFIERYISHLKT
-669 NFHKNQK
+669 NFHKDQK
-676 FDDNKTLLKLA
+676 FDDNKILLKLA
-687 VYVIENLKDTLL
+687 VYIIENLKDALL
-699 KEQNEPSVSALEL
+699 KEQDKYEVSALEL
-712 KEFETHNKSLSTSEW
+712 REFETHNKSLSASEW
-727 EKDVPPYEWLLF
+727 EKNIPFYEWLLF
-739 KDMRKLDSDLE
+739 KDMRKLDNDLE
-750 REFLGF
+750 RDFLDF
-756 INDHKELLNKK
+756 INKNKELLDKK
-767 FKEWCVLRNDHFTE
+767 FKEWCVLRNDHFAE
-781 LKVFCNIEGP
+781 LKVFCNIENSP
-791 FYAQGFEP
+791 YYAQGFEP

-808 EDGFLGFTCYMEAK
+808 SDEFLGFTCYMEAK

-829 NAWKKEFLGML
+829 NAWKKEFLEML

-862 HNREVNDEFQTAFHQ
+862 HNSVVNDRFRSNF
-877 TFKDKEC
+877 

>member
-1 MLKLKLYL
+1 M
-9 ILIQSFAYT
+9 QNSSFQG
-18 LKINPKTLR
+18 
-27 YNSLNFSLKGFHAR
+27 S
-41 FIRICYPP
+41 PP
-49 PPQSAIKHRTPNN
+49 PPRSAKKSHTLSNAPNHGG
-62 EEIELP
+62 IELP

-82 QKQAIYSYLEKRQF
+82 QKQAIHHYLEKRQS

-123 CYKQGYQNFIFFV
+123 CCKQGYQNFIFFV
-136 NSASIL
+136 NSTSIL

-149 IDSASSKYLF
+149 TDSVSSKYLF
-159 SENININDENT
+159 SETIHINDENT
-170 EIKSINNLN
+170 EIKSINNLS
-179 ESHNNAINIY
+179 ESHDNAINIY

-195 LFSLFTRAK
+195 LFSLFTKAK

-216 KLVFLADEAHHLNTE
+216 KLIFLADEAHHLNTE
-231 TKKKLNDSE
+231 TKKKLSGAE
-240 ASEKRNWESVVKL
+240 SSEKRNWESVVKL

-268 TIPNEKSVKEKYEN
+268 TIPNEKSVKDKYEN
-282 LKAFTYTLKEF
+282 LKVITYTLREF

-307 ENKELETRFLGACVS
+307 ENKELEMRFLGACVS

-345 SERIEESRKNQERF
+345 SERIEDSKENQERF
-359 NTFLE
+359 NAFLE
-364 NLNPLDLENFF
+364 NLSPLDLESFF
-375 NHSRNAFF
+375 NYSRNAFF
-383 KAAKSFFDE
+383 KDAKNFFD
-392 KNYAPNLVALLQNKF
+392 KQKYTPNLASFLQTKF
-407 KESVQI
+407 KKSTQI

-462 KNKANQKDTIKD
+462 KNKASQKDTTKD

-487 SYNDFKPS
+487 SYNDFKPNR
-495 CIEFYQRKFDL
+495 IEFYQRKFD
-506 FNPLS
+506 FSNPLS

-525 FIAKLKKELQELGL
+525 FIAQLKKDVEKLGL
-539 GFIEKE
+539 RFTDENKE
-545 KEKTTIPLT
+545 KQTIPLT
-554 PTKRFK
+554 PTKHFK

-565 NTKDKKKNLFNMDYS
+565 NTKDKNKNLFNKDYTDS
-580 DPVEV
+580 VEV
-585 KLKSLHVPL
+585 KLQSLHVPL
-594 FAFGVREK
+594 FAFSVREK

-613 RTYYM
+613 TTYYIPH
-618 THALNKIPL
+618 TLDKIPI

-634 NLKNLDFKTLKKAF
+634 NLKNLNFKTLKKAF
-648 KKHAFN
+648 TKHAFN
-654 NKVGFIEQYISPLKT
+654 NKVGFIERYISHLKT
-669 NFHKNQK
+669 NFHKDQK
-676 FDDNKTLLKLA
+676 FDDNKILLKLA
-687 VYVIENLKDTLL
+687 VYIIENLKDTLL
-699 KEQNEPSVSALEL
+699 KEQDKYEVSALEL
-712 KEFETHNKSLSTSEW
+712 KEFETHNKSLSASEL
-727 EKDVPPYEWLLF
+727 EKDIPFYEWLLF

-756 INDHKELLNKK
+756 INDNKEVLDKK

-781 LKVFCNIEGP
+781 LKVFCNIENSP
-791 FYAQGFEP
+791 YYAQGFEP

-808 EDGFLGFTCYMEAK
+808 SDEFLGFTCYMEAK

-829 NAWKKEFLGML
+829 SAWKKEFLEML

-847 HNKKLHLKGL
+847 HNKKLDLKGL

-862 HNREVNDEFQTAFHQ
+862 KNSVVNSEFATAFHQ
-877 TFKDKEC
+877 IFKD

>member
-1 MLKLKLYL
+1 MHSKL
-9 ILIQSFAYT
+9 
-18 LKINPKTLR
+18 
-27 YNSLNFSLKGFHAR
+27 
-41 FIRICYPP
+41 
-49 PPQSAIKHRTPNN
+49 PPQSAIKDRTPNN
-62 EEIELP
+62 APNNEENNKEIDLP

-82 QKQAIYSYLEKRQF
+82 QKQAIHNYLEKRQF
-96 NPTQK
+96 NPAQK

-136 NSASIL
+136 NSTSIL

-149 IDSASSKYLF
+149 TDSVSSKYLF

-268 TIPNEKSVKEKYEN
+268 TIPKEKSVKEKYEN
-282 LKAFTYTLKEF
+282 LKVVTYTLKEF

-307 ENKELETRFLGACVS
+307 ENKALETRFLGACVS

-345 SERIEESRKNQERF
+345 SERIEESKKNQERF

-364 NLNPLDLENFF
+364 NLSPLDLENFF
-375 NHSRNAFF
+375 HYSRNAFF
-383 KAAKSFFDE
+383 KAAKNFFDE
-392 KNYAPNLVALLQNKF
+392 KNYTPNLVAFLQTKF
-407 KESVQI
+407 KKSTQI

-495 CIEFYQRKFDL
+495 RIEFYQRKFDL
-506 FNPLS
+506 SNPLS

-525 FIAKLKKELQELGL
+525 FIAELNNELQDLGL
-539 GFIEKE
+539 GFVNEKQ
-545 KEKTTIPLT
+545 TIPLT

-565 NTKDKKKNLFNMDYS
+565 NTKDKNKNLFNMDYS
-580 DPVEV
+580 DPVEA

-608 ENKGD
+608 ENKSD
-613 RTYYM
+613 KTYYM
-618 THALNKIPL
+618 SYTLSYTLDKIPL

-654 NKVGFIEQYISPLKT
+654 NKVEFIEQYISSLKT
-669 NFHKNQK
+669 NFHKSQK
-676 FDDNKTLLKLA
+676 FDDNKILLKLA
-687 VYVIENLKDTLL
+687 VYIIENLKDTLL
-699 KEQNEPSVSALEL
+699 KEQDKPSVSALEL
-712 KEFETHNKSLSTSEW
+712 KEFETHNKSLSASEF
-727 EKDVPPYEWLLF
+727 EKNIPFYEWLLF

-756 INDHKELLNKK
+756 INNNKEILDKK
-767 FKEWCVLRNDHFTE
+767 FKEWCVLRNDHFAE
-781 LKVFCNIEGP
+781 LKVFCNIENSP

-808 EDGFLGFTCYMEAK
+808 EDEFLGFTCYMEAK

-829 NAWKKEFLGML
+829 NAWKKEFLEML

-862 HNREVNDEFQTAFHQ
+862 HNSVVNGEFQTAFHQ
-877 TFKDKEC
+877 TFEDKEC

>member
-1 MLKLKLYL
+1 M
-9 ILIQSFAYT
+9 IFIQLFAYT
-18 LKINPKTLR
+18 LKINLKTLR

-41 FIRICYPP
+41 FIHSKLPP
-49 PPQSAIKHRTPNN
+49 PPQSAIKHHAPNSTPNN
-62 EEIELP
+62 KEIELP
-68 THITS
+68 TYITS

-82 QKQAIYSYLEKRQF
+82 QKQAIYNYLEKRQF

-149 IDSASSKYLF
+149 TDSASSKYLF

-195 LFSLFTRAK
+195 LFSLFTKAK

-240 ASEKRNWESVVKL
+240 ANEKRNWESVVKL

-268 TIPNEKSVKEKYEN
+268 TIPKEKSVEDKYEN
-282 LKAFTYTLKEF
+282 LKAFTYTLKQF

-345 SERIEESRKNQERF
+345 SERIEESKKNQERF
-359 NTFLE
+359 NAFLE
-364 NLNPLDLENFF
+364 NLSPLDLENFF

-383 KAAKSFFDE
+383 KNAKSFFDE
-392 KNYAPNLVALLQNKF
+392 QNHTPNLVALLQNKF
-407 KESVQI
+407 KESTQI

-420 LEKGMLLLNS
+420 LEKSMLLLNS

-462 KNKANQKDTIKD
+462 KNKASQKDTTKD

-495 CIEFYQRKFDL
+495 RIEFYQRKFDL

-525 FIAKLKKELQELGL
+525 FIAKLKEELQDLGL

-554 PTKRFK
+554 PTKHFK

-580 DPVEV
+580 DPVEAT
-585 KLKSLHVPL
+585 LQSLHVPL

-618 THALNKIPL
+618 THALDKIPL

-648 KKHAFN
+648 TKHAFN

-676 FDDNKTLLKLA
+676 FDDNKILLKLA
-687 VYVIENLKDTLL
+687 VYIIENLKDTLL
-699 KEQNEPSVSALEL
+699 KEQDEPSVSALEL
-712 KEFETHNKSLSTSEW
+712 KEFETHNKSLSASEW
-727 EKDVPPYEWLLF
+727 EKDIPYEWLLF

-750 REFLGF
+750 RDFLDF
-756 INDHKELLNKK
+756 INKNKEVLDKK
-767 FKEWCVLRNDHFTE
+767 FKEWCVLRNDHFAE
-781 LKVFCNIEGP
+781 LKVFCNIENSP

-808 EDGFLGFTCYMEAK
+808 EDEFLGFTCYMEVK

-829 NAWKKEFLGML
+829 NAWKKEFLEML

-862 HNREVNDEFQTAFHQ
+862 HNRVVNGDFQTAFHQ

>member
-1 MLKLKLYL
+1 
-9 ILIQSFAYT
+9 
-18 LKINPKTLR
+18 
-27 YNSLNFSLKGFHAR
+27 
-41 FIRICYPP
+41 
-49 PPQSAIKHRTPNN
+49 
-62 EEIELP
+62 
-68 THITS
+68 
-73 NLKKELRDY
+73 
-82 QKQAIYSYLEKRQF
+82 
-96 NPTQK
+96 
-101 HFMFEMATG
+101 MFEMATG

-136 NSASIL
+136 NSTSIL

-149 IDSASSKYLF
+149 TDSVSSKYLF
-159 SENININDENT
+159 SETIHINDENT
-170 EIKSINNLN
+170 EIKSINHLS
-179 ESHNNAINIY
+179 ESHENAINIY

-195 LFSLFTRAK
+195 LFSLFTKAK
-204 ENAITLEDLKDQ
+204 ENAISIEDLKDQ

-231 TKKKLNDSE
+231 TKKKLSDAE
-240 ASEKRNWESVVKL
+240 FSEKHNWESVVKL

-268 TIPNEKSVKEKYEN
+268 TIPKEKSVEEKYKN
-282 LKAFTYTLKEF
+282 LKVITYTLKEF

-345 SERIEESRKNQERF
+345 SERIEDSKENQERF
-359 NTFLE
+359 NAFLE
-364 NLNPLDLENFF
+364 NLSPLDLENFF
-375 NHSRNAFF
+375 NYSRNAFF
-383 KAAKSFFDE
+383 KDAKNFFD
-392 KNYAPNLVALLQNKF
+392 KQHYTPNLAAFLQTKF
-407 KESVQI
+407 KKSTQI

-462 KNKANQKDTIKD
+462 KNKASQKDTTKD

-487 SYNDFKPS
+487 SYNDLKPS
-495 CIEFYQRKFDL
+495 QIEFYQRKFDL

-525 FIAKLKKELQELGL
+525 FIAKLKNELQVLGL
-539 GFIEKE
+539 GFVNEKQ
-545 KEKTTIPLT
+545 TIPLT

-565 NTKDKKKNLFNMDYS
+565 NTKDKNKNLFNKDYTDS
-580 DPVEV
+580 V
-585 KLKSLHVPL
+585 KVNLQSLHVPL

-608 ENKGD
+608 DNKGD
-613 RTYYM
+613 KTFYIP
-618 THALNKIPL
+618 HALDKIPL

-648 KKHAFN
+648 TKHAFN
-654 NKVGFIEQYISPLKT
+654 NKVGFIESYISPLKT

-676 FDDNKTLLKLA
+676 FDDNKNLLKLA
-687 VYVIENLKDTLL
+687 VYIIENLKDTLL
-699 KEQNEPSVSALEL
+699 KEQDKYEVSALEL
-712 KEFETHNKSLSTSEW
+712 KEFETHNKSLNASEL
-727 EKDVPPYEWLLF
+727 EKDIPLYEWLLF

-750 REFLGF
+750 RGFLDF
-756 INDHKELLNKK
+756 INDHKEVLDKK

-781 LKVFCNIEGP
+781 LKVFCNIEDSP
-791 FYAQGFEP
+791 YYAQGFEP

-808 EDGFLGFTCYMEAK
+808 SDEFLGFTCYMEAK

-829 NAWKKEFLGML
+829 NAWKKEFLEML
-840 ENATLKS
+840 ENTTLKS
-847 HNKKLHLKGL
+847 RNKKLNLKGL

-862 HNREVNDEFQTAFHQ
+862 KNSEVNSEFTTAFHQ
-877 TFKDKEC
+877 IFKDQEC

>member
-1 MLKLKLYL
+1 MKDR
-9 ILIQSFAYT
+9 A
-18 LKINPKTLR
+18 
-27 YNSLNFSLKGFHAR
+27 
-41 FIRICYPP
+41 
-49 PPQSAIKHRTPNN
+49 PNN
-62 EEIELP
+62 APNNGGIELP

-73 NLKKELRDY
+73 NLKNELRDY
-82 QKQAIYSYLEKRQF
+82 QKQAIDNYLEKRQS
-96 NPTQK
+96 NPFQK

-136 NSASIL
+136 NSTSIL

-149 IDSASSKYLF
+149 TDSASSKYLF
-159 SENININDENT
+159 SENINIHDENT

-179 ESHNNAINIY
+179 ESHSNTINIY

-195 LFSLFTRAK
+195 LFSLFTKAK

-231 TKKKLNDSE
+231 TKKKLSDAES
-240 ASEKRNWESVVKL
+240 SEKRNWESVVKL

-268 TIPNEKSVKEKYEN
+268 TIPNEKSVKDKYKN
-282 LKAFTYTLKEF
+282 LKVATYTLKEF

-333 NIENFKPCILFK
+333 NVENFKPCILFK
-345 SERIEESRKNQERF
+345 SERIEESKKNQERF
-359 NTFLE
+359 NAFLE
-364 NLNPLDLENFF
+364 NLSPLDLENFF
-375 NHSRNAFF
+375 HYSRNDFF

-392 KNYAPNLVALLQNKF
+392 QNHAPNLVALLQNKF

-420 LEKGMLLLNS
+420 LEKSMLLLNS

-462 KNKANQKDTIKD
+462 KNKASQKDTTKD

-495 CIEFYQRKFDL
+495 RIEFYQRKFD
-506 FNPLS
+506 FSNPLS

-525 FIAKLKKELQELGL
+525 FIAKLKKELQDLGL
-539 GFIEKE
+539 GFIE

-565 NTKDKKKNLFNMDYS
+565 NTKDKKKNLFNKDYS
-580 DPVEV
+580 GPVEAT
-585 KLKSLHVPL
+585 LKSLHVPL
-594 FAFGVREK
+594 FAFNVREK

-613 RTYYM
+613 TTYYIPH
-618 THALNKIPL
+618 TLDKIPL

-634 NLKNLDFKTLKKAF
+634 NLKNLNFKTLKKAF

-654 NKVGFIEQYISPLKT
+654 NKVEFIEQYISHLKT
-669 NFHKNQK
+669 NFHKDQK
-676 FDDNKTLLKLA
+676 FDDNKILLKLA
-687 VYVIENLKDTLL
+687 VYIIENLKDTLL
-699 KEQNEPSVSALEL
+699 KEQDKYEVSALEL
-712 KEFETHNKSLSTSEW
+712 KEFETHNKSLSASEW
-727 EKDVPPYEWLLF
+727 EKDIPFYEWLLF

-756 INDHKELLNKK
+756 INDHKEVLDKK
-767 FKEWCVLRNDHFTE
+767 FKEWCVLRNDHFAE

-808 EDGFLGFTCYMEAK
+808 EDEFLGFTCYMEAK

-829 NAWKKEFLGML
+829 NAWKKEFLETL
-840 ENATLKS
+840 ENAALKS

-862 HNREVNDEFQTAFHQ
+862 HNSVVNGEFATAFHQ
-877 TFKDKEC
+877 TFKDHKC

>member
-1 MLKLKLYL
+1 
-9 ILIQSFAYT
+9 
-18 LKINPKTLR
+18 
-27 YNSLNFSLKGFHAR
+27 
-41 FIRICYPP
+41 
-49 PPQSAIKHRTPNN
+49 
-62 EEIELP
+62 
-68 THITS
+68 
-73 NLKKELRDY
+73 
-82 QKQAIYSYLEKRQF
+82 
-96 NPTQK
+96 
-101 HFMFEMATG
+101 MFEMATG

-136 NSASIL
+136 NSTSIL

-149 IDSASSKYLF
+149 IDSVSSKYLF
-159 SENININDENT
+159 SENITINDENT

-179 ESHNNAINIY
+179 ESQTSTINIY

-195 LFSLFTRAK
+195 LFSLFTKVK
-204 ENAITLEDLKDQ
+204 ENAISIEDLKDQ

-231 TKKKLNDSE
+231 TKKKLSDAESN
-240 ASEKRNWESVVKL
+240 EKRNWESVVKL

-268 TIPNEKSVKEKYEN
+268 TIPNEKSVKDKYEN
-282 LKAFTYTLKEF
+282 LKVITYTLKEF

-345 SERIEESRKNQERF
+345 SERIEDSKENQERF
-359 NTFLE
+359 NAFLE
-364 NLNPLDLENFF
+364 NLSPLDLENFF

-383 KAAKSFFDE
+383 KDAKNFFD
-392 KNYAPNLVALLQNKF
+392 KQHYTPNLAQLLQTKF
-407 KESVQI
+407 KKSVQI

-420 LEKGMLLLNS
+420 LEKSMLLLNS
-430 LEDRDNPKRVIFS
+430 LEDRQNPKRVIFS

-462 KNKANQKDTIKD
+462 KNKASQKDTTKD

-495 CIEFYQRKFDL
+495 NIEFYQRKFDL

-511 ALERLDYH
+511 TLERLDYH
-519 AIYDSE
+519 AVYDSE
-525 FIAKLKKELQELGL
+525 FIAKLNNELQDLGL
-539 GFIEKE
+539 GFVNEKQ
-545 KEKTTIPLT
+545 TIPLT

-565 NTKDKKKNLFNMDYS
+565 NTKNKNKNLFNKDYT
-580 DPVEV
+580 DPVKV
-585 KLKSLHVPL
+585 KLQSLHVPL

-613 RTYYM
+613 TTYYIPH
-618 THALNKIPL
+618 TLNKIPI

-634 NLKNLDFKTLKKAF
+634 NLKNLDFKTLKKVF

-654 NKVGFIEQYISPLKT
+654 NKVEFIERYISQLKT

-687 VYVIENLKDTLL
+687 VDIIENLKDTLL
-699 KEQNEPSVSALEL
+699 KEQDKYDVSALEL
-712 KEFETHNKSLSTSEW
+712 KEFETHDRSLSASEL
-727 EKDVPPYEWLLF
+727 EKDIPSYEWLLF

-756 INDHKELLNKK
+756 INDHKEVLDKK

-781 LKVFCNIEGP
+781 LKVFYNIENSP
-791 FYAQGFEP
+791 YYAQGFEP
-799 DFILFAQTH
+799 DFILFARTH
-808 EDGFLGFTCYMEAK
+808 SDEFLGFTCYMEAK
-822 GEHLEPS
+822 GEHLKHS
-829 NAWKKEFLGML
+829 NAWKEEFLETL
-840 ENATLKS
+840 ENAALKS
-847 HNKKLHLKGL
+847 HNKKLDLKGL
-857 PFFTL
+857 PFFML
-862 HNREVNDEFQTAFHQ
+862 KNRVANSEFTTAFNQ
-877 TFKDKEC
+877 IFKDQEC

>member
-1 MLKLKLYL
+1 MQDSS
-9 ILIQSFAYT
+9 IQSY
-18 LKINPKTLR
+18 
-27 YNSLNFSLKGFHAR
+27 
-41 FIRICYPP
+41 P
-49 PPQSAIKHRTPNN
+49 PPQSAIKDRTPNN
-62 EEIELP
+62 APSNGEIELP

-73 NLKKELRDY
+73 HLKKELRDY
-82 QKQAIYSYLEKRQF
+82 QKKAIYNYLERRQSH
-96 NPTQK
+96 PTQK

-123 CYKQGYQNFIFFV
+123 CCKQGYQNFIFFV
-136 NSASIL
+136 NSTSIL

-149 IDSASSKYLF
+149 TDSTSSKYLF

-195 LFSLFTRAK
+195 LFSLFTKAK

-282 LKAFTYTLKEF
+282 LKVVTYTLKQF

-345 SERIEESRKNQERF
+345 SERIEDSKANQERF
-359 NTFLE
+359 NAFLE
-364 NLNPLDLENFF
+364 NLSPLDLENFF
-375 NHSRNAFF
+375 HYSRNAFF
-383 KAAKSFFDE
+383 KDAKNFFDE
-392 KNYAPNLVALLQNKF
+392 RNYTPNLVAFLQTKF
-407 KESVQI
+407 KKSTQI

-462 KNKANQKDTIKD
+462 KSKANQKDTIKD

-495 CIEFYQRKFDL
+495 RIEFYQRKFDL
-506 FNPLS
+506 DNSLS
-511 ALERLDYH
+511 ALERLDHH
-519 AIYDSE
+519 AIYNSE
-525 FIAKLKKELQELGL
+525 FIAKLKEELQELGL

-545 KEKTTIPLT
+545 KTTIPLT
-554 PTKRFK
+554 PTKHFK

-580 DPVEV
+580 GPVEAT
-585 KLKSLHVPL
+585 LKSLHVPL
-594 FAFGVREK
+594 FAFGVHEK
-602 KVDFKE
+602 KVGFKE

-613 RTYYM
+613 RTYYIPH
-618 THALNKIPL
+618 TLDKIPL

-676 FDDNKTLLKLA
+676 FDNNEILLKLA
-687 VYVIENLKDTLL
+687 VYIIGNLKDTLL
-699 KEQNEPSVSALEL
+699 KEQDEPSVSALEL
-712 KEFETHNKSLSTSEW
+712 KEFETHNKSLSASEW
-727 EKDVPPYEWLLF
+727 EKNIPPYEWLLF

-756 INDHKELLNKK
+756 INKNKELLDKK
-767 FKEWCVLRNDHFTE
+767 FKEWCVLRNDHFAE
-781 LKVFCNIEGP
+781 LKVFCNIENSP

-808 EDGFLGFTCYMEAK
+808 EDEFLGFTCYMEAK
-822 GEHLEPS
+822 GEHLEHS
-829 NAWKKEFLGML
+829 NAWKEEFLGML

-862 HNREVNDEFQTAFHQ
+862 HSVVNGEFATAFNQ
-877 TFKDKEC
+877 IFNFNQIFKDHKC

>member
-1 MLKLKLYL
+1 MLC
-9 ILIQSFAYT
+9 
-18 LKINPKTLR
+18 KI
-27 YNSLNFSLKGFHAR
+27 YSLKVT
-41 FIRICYPP
+41 PP
-49 PPQSAIKHRTPNN
+49 PPQSAIKDRAPNN
-62 EEIELP
+62 APNNGGIELP

-73 NLKKELRDY
+73 NLKNELRDY
-82 QKQAIYSYLEKRQF
+82 QKQAINNYLEKRQS
-96 NPTQK
+96 NPFQK

-149 IDSASSKYLF
+149 TDSISSKYLF
-159 SENININDENT
+159 SESININDENT

-345 SERIEESRKNQERF
+345 SERIEESKKNQERF

-364 NLNPLDLENFF
+364 NLSPLDLENFF

-392 KNYAPNLVALLQNKF
+392 QNHAPNLVALLQNKF

-495 CIEFYQRKFDL
+495 RIEFYQHKFDL
-506 FNPLS
+506 DNSLS

-519 AIYDSE
+519 AIHNSE
-525 FIAKLKKELQELGL
+525 FIAKLNKGLQDLGL

-613 RTYYM
+613 KTYYIP
-618 THALNKIPL
+618 HKLDKIPL

-669 NFHKNQK
+669 NFHKSQK
-676 FDDNKTLLKLA
+676 FDDNKILLKLA
-687 VYVIENLKDTLL
+687 VYIIENLKDTLL
-699 KEQNEPSVSALEL
+699 KEQDEPSVSALEL
-712 KEFETHNKSLSTSEW
+712 KEFETHNKSLSASEW
-727 EKDVPPYEWLLF
+727 EKDIPFYEWLLF

-750 REFLGF
+750 REFLVF
-756 INDHKELLNKK
+756 INDNKEVLDKK

-781 LKVFCNIEGP
+781 LKVFCNIENSP
-791 FYAQGFEP
+791 YYAQGFEP

-808 EDGFLGFTCYMEAK
+808 SDEFLGFTCYMEAK

-829 NAWKKEFLGML
+829 SAWKKEFLEML
-840 ENATLKS
+840 ENTTLKS

-857 PFFTL
+857 PFFTFTNN
-862 HNREVNDEFQTAFHQ
+862 NRTLNAEFVEAFHQ
-877 TFKDKEC
+877 IFKDKEC

>member
-1 MLKLKLYL
+1 
-9 ILIQSFAYT
+9 
-18 LKINPKTLR
+18 
-27 YNSLNFSLKGFHAR
+27 
-41 FIRICYPP
+41 
-49 PPQSAIKHRTPNN
+49 
-62 EEIELP
+62 
-68 THITS
+68 
-73 NLKKELRDY
+73 
-82 QKQAIYSYLEKRQF
+82 
-96 NPTQK
+96 
-101 HFMFEMATG
+101 MFEMATG

-116 MAGLILE
+116 MAALILE

-149 IDSASSKYLF
+149 TDSASSKYLF

-195 LFSLFTRAK
+195 LFSLFTKAK

-231 TKKKLNDSE
+231 TKKKLSDAES
-240 ASEKRNWESVVKL
+240 SEKRNWESVVKL

-268 TIPNEKSVKEKYEN
+268 TIPKEKSVEEKYKN
-282 LKAFTYTLKEF
+282 LKVITYTLKEF

-345 SERIEESRKNQERF
+345 SERIEDSKENQERF
-359 NTFLE
+359 NAFLE
-364 NLNPLDLENFF
+364 NLSPLDLENFF
-375 NHSRNAFF
+375 HYSRNAFF
-383 KAAKSFFDE
+383 KAAKNFFD
-392 KNYAPNLVALLQNKF
+392 KQKYTPNLTAFLQTKF
-407 KESVQI
+407 KKSTQI

-462 KNKANQKDTIKD
+462 KNKASQKDTTKD

-495 CIEFYQRKFDL
+495 RIEFYQRKFDL
-506 FNPLS
+506 ANPLS

-525 FIAKLKKELQELGL
+525 FIAQLNNELQVLGL
-539 GFIEKE
+539 GFVNEKQ
-545 KEKTTIPLT
+545 TIPLT

-565 NTKDKKKNLFNMDYS
+565 NTKDKNKNLFNKDYT
-580 DPVEV
+580 DPIKV
-585 KLKSLHVPL
+585 KLQSLHVPL
-594 FAFGVREK
+594 FGFIVREK

-613 RTYYM
+613 TTYYIPH
-618 THALNKIPL
+618 TLDKIPI

-654 NKVGFIEQYISPLKT
+654 NKVEFIKQYISSLKT
-669 NFHKNQK
+669 NFHKSQK
-676 FDDNKTLLKLA
+676 FDNNEILLKIA
-687 VYVIENLKDTLL
+687 VYIIENLKDTLF
-699 KEQNEPSVSALEL
+699 KEQDKPSVSALEL
-712 KEFETHNKSLSTSEW
+712 KEFETHNKSLSASEW
-727 EKDVPPYEWLLF
+727 EKDIPFYEWLLF

-750 REFLGF
+750 RKFLDF
-756 INDHKELLNKK
+756 INKNKEILDKK
-767 FKEWCVLRNDHFTE
+767 FKEWCVLRNDHFAE
-781 LKVFCNIEGP
+781 LKVFCNIENSP
-791 FYAQGFEP
+791 YYAQGFEP

-808 EDGFLGFTCYMEAK
+808 SDEFLGFTCYMEAK

-829 NAWKKEFLGML
+829 NAWKKEFLEML
-840 ENATLKS
+840 ENAALKS

-857 PFFTL
+857 PFFTI
-862 HNREVNDEFQTAFHQ
+862 HNNHNNKAVNDEFATAFDQ
-877 TFKDKEC
+877 IFKDHKC

>member
-1 MLKLKLYL
+1 MQDSS
-9 ILIQSFAYT
+9 IQS
-18 LKINPKTLR
+18 
-27 YNSLNFSLKGFHAR
+27 
-41 FIRICYPP
+41 YPP
-49 PPQSAIKHRTPNN
+49 PPQSAIKNHALNNAPNGK
-62 EEIELP
+62 EIDLP

-82 QKQAIYSYLEKRQF
+82 QKQAIYNYLEKRQF
-96 NPTQK
+96 NPFQK

-136 NSASIL
+136 NSTSIL

-149 IDSASSKYLF
+149 TDSVSSKYLF

-179 ESHNNAINIY
+179 ESQASTINIY

-195 LFSLFTRAK
+195 LFSLFTKAK

-268 TIPNEKSVKEKYEN
+268 TIPNEKSVKDKYKN
-282 LKAFTYTLKEF
+282 LKVATYTLKEF

-345 SERIEESRKNQERF
+345 SERIEDSKENQQRF
-359 NTFLE
+359 NAFLE
-364 NLNPLDLENFF
+364 NLSPLDLENFF
-375 NHSRNAFF
+375 NYSRNAFF
-383 KAAKSFFDE
+383 KDAKNFFD
-392 KNYAPNLVALLQNKF
+392 KQHYTPNLTAFLQTKF
-407 KESVQI
+407 KKSTQI

-420 LEKGMLLLNS
+420 LEKGMPLLNS

-462 KNKANQKDTIKD
+462 KNKAIQKDTTKD

-487 SYNDFKPS
+487 SYNDFKPRR
-495 CIEFYQRKFDL
+495 IEFYQRKFD
-506 FNPLS
+506 FSNPLS

-519 AIYDSE
+519 AIYNSE
-525 FIAKLKKELQELGL
+525 FIAKLKEELRELGL
-539 GFIEKE
+539 GLIE

-565 NTKDKKKNLFNMDYS
+565 NTKDKNKNLFNKDYS
-580 DPVEV
+580 DPVEA
-585 KLKSLHVPL
+585 KLQSLHVPL
-594 FAFGVREK
+594 FAFNVREK

-613 RTYYM
+613 RTYYIPH
-618 THALNKIPL
+618 TLDKIPI

-654 NKVGFIEQYISPLKT
+654 NKVEFIERYVSSLKT
-669 NFHKNQK
+669 NFHKSQK
-676 FDDNKTLLKLA
+676 FDNNEILLQLA
-687 VYVIENLKDTLL
+687 VYIIENLKDTLL
-699 KEQNEPSVSALEL
+699 KEQDKYEVSALEL
-712 KEFETHNKSLSTSEW
+712 KEFETHNKSLSASEW
-727 EKDVPPYEWLLF
+727 EKNIPFYEWLLF

-750 REFLGF
+750 REFLDF
-756 INDHKELLNKK
+756 INKNKEVLDKK
-767 FKEWCVLRNDHFTE
+767 FKEWCVLRNDHFAE
-781 LKVFCNIEGP
+781 LKVFCDIEGP

-808 EDGFLGFTCYMEAK
+808 EDEFLGFTCYMEAK

-829 NAWKKEFLGML
+829 NAWKKEFLEML

-862 HNREVNDEFQTAFHQ
+862 HNKVVNGEFKTAFDQ
-877 TFKDKEC
+877 IFKDKEC

>member
-1 MLKLKLYL
+1 M
-9 ILIQSFAYT
+9 QS
-18 LKINPKTLR
+18 
-27 YNSLNFSLKGFHAR
+27 
-41 FIRICYPP
+41 YPP
-49 PPQSAIKHRTPNN
+49 PPQSAIKDRTPNN
-62 EEIELP
+62 APNNKEIDLP

-82 QKQAIYSYLEKRQF
+82 QKQAIYNYLEKRQS

-136 NSASIL
+136 NSTSIL

-149 IDSASSKYLF
+149 TDSVSSKYLF

-268 TIPNEKSVKEKYEN
+268 TIPKEKSVKEKYEN
-282 LKAFTYTLKEF
+282 LKVVTYTLKEF

-345 SERIEESRKNQERF
+345 SERIEESKKNQERF

-364 NLNPLDLENFF
+364 NLSPLDLENFF
-375 NHSRNAFF
+375 HYSRNDFF
-383 KAAKSFFDE
+383 KAAKNFFDE
-392 KNYAPNLVALLQNKF
+392 RNYTPNLVAFLQTKF
-407 KESVQI
+407 KKSTQI

-495 CIEFYQRKFDL
+495 RIEFYQRKFD
-506 FNPLS
+506 FYNPLS
-511 ALERLDYH
+511 TLERLDYH

-525 FIAKLKKELQELGL
+525 FIAKLKEELRELGL
-539 GFIEKE
+539 GLIE

-580 DPVEV
+580 GPVEAT
-585 KLKSLHVPL
+585 LKSLHVPL
-594 FAFGVREK
+594 FAFDVREK

-613 RTYYM
+613 RTYYIPH
-618 THALNKIPL
+618 TLDKIPL

-634 NLKNLDFKTLKKAF
+634 NLKNLDFKTLKKTF

-654 NKVGFIEQYISPLKT
+654 NKVEFIERYVSSLKT

-676 FDDNKTLLKLA
+676 FDDNKILLKLA
-687 VYVIENLKDTLL
+687 VCIIENLKDTLL
-699 KEQNEPSVSALEL
+699 KEQDKYEVSALEL

-727 EKDVPPYEWLLF
+727 EKDIPFYEWLLF

-750 REFLGF
+750 REFLDF
-756 INDHKELLNKK
+756 INDNKEVLDKK
-767 FKEWCVLRNDHFTE
+767 FKEWCVLRNDHFAE
-781 LKVFCNIEGP
+781 LKVFCNIENSP

-808 EDGFLGFTCYMEAK
+808 EDEFLGFTCYMEAK

-829 NAWKKEFLGML
+829 NAWKKEFLEML

-862 HNREVNDEFQTAFHQ
+862 HNGVVNGDFQTAFHQ

>member
-1 MLKLKLYL
+1 
-9 ILIQSFAYT
+9 
-18 LKINPKTLR
+18 
-27 YNSLNFSLKGFHAR
+27 
-41 FIRICYPP
+41 
-49 PPQSAIKHRTPNN
+49 
-62 EEIELP
+62 
-68 THITS
+68 
-73 NLKKELRDY
+73 
-82 QKQAIYSYLEKRQF
+82 
-96 NPTQK
+96 
-101 HFMFEMATG
+101 MFEMATG

-149 IDSASSKYLF
+149 TDSVSSKYLF
-159 SENININDENT
+159 SENININDENI

-195 LFSLFTRAK
+195 LFSLFTKAK

-268 TIPNEKSVKEKYEN
+268 TIPKEKSVKDKYEN
-282 LKAFTYTLKEF
+282 LKVITYTLKEF

-307 ENKELETRFLGACVS
+307 ENKALETRFLGACVS

-345 SERIEESRKNQERF
+345 SERIEDSKENQERF
-359 NTFLE
+359 NAFLE
-364 NLNPLDLENFF
+364 NLSPLDLENFF
-375 NHSRNAFF
+375 HYSRNAFF
-383 KAAKSFFDE
+383 KAAKNFFDE
-392 KNYAPNLVALLQNKF
+392 KNYTPNLVAFLQTKF
-407 KESVQI
+407 KKSTQI

-420 LEKGMLLLNS
+420 LEKGMFLLNS

-462 KNKANQKDTIKD
+462 KNKASQKDTTKD

-495 CIEFYQRKFDL
+495 RIEFYQRKFDL
-506 FNPLS
+506 SNPLS

-525 FIAKLKKELQELGL
+525 FIAQLNNELQDLGL
-539 GFIEKE
+539 GFVNEKQ
-545 KEKTTIPLT
+545 TIPLT

-565 NTKDKKKNLFNMDYS
+565 NKREKNNNLFNKDYS
-580 DPVEV
+580 DPVEAT
-585 KLKSLHVPL
+585 LKSLHVPL

-613 RTYYM
+613 TTYYIPH
-618 THALNKIPL
+618 TLDKIPI

-648 KKHAFN
+648 KKHPFN
-654 NKVGFIEQYISPLKT
+654 NKVGFIEQYISHLKT
-669 NFHKNQK
+669 NFHKDQK
-676 FDDNKTLLKLA
+676 FDDNKILLKLA
-687 VYVIENLKDTLL
+687 VYIIENLKDTLL
-699 KEQNEPSVSALEL
+699 KEQDKYDVSALEL
-712 KEFETHNKSLSTSEW
+712 KEFETHNRSLSASEL
-727 EKDVPPYEWLLF
+727 EKDIPLYEWLLF

-750 REFLGF
+750 REFLDF
-756 INDHKELLNKK
+756 INDHKEVLDKK

-781 LKVFCNIEGP
+781 LKVFCNIEDSP
-791 FYAQGFEP
+791 YYAQGFEP

-808 EDGFLGFTCYMEAK
+808 GDEFLGFTCYMEAK

-829 NAWKKEFLGML
+829 STWKEEFLEML
-840 ENATLKS
+840 ENIMLKS
-847 HNKKLHLKGL
+847 HDKKLHLKGL
-857 PFFTL
+857 PFFTFTNN
-862 HNREVNDEFQTAFHQ
+862 NRTLNAEFVEAFHQ
-877 TFKDKEC
+877 TFKDKE

>member
-1 MLKLKLYL
+1 MQDSFT
-9 ILIQSFAYT
+9 QS
-18 LKINPKTLR
+18 
-27 YNSLNFSLKGFHAR
+27 
-41 FIRICYPP
+41 YPP
-49 PPQSAIKHRTPNN
+49 PPQSATKDHAPNN
-62 EEIELP
+62 TPSNGEIELP

-82 QKQAIYSYLEKRQF
+82 QKKAIYNYLEKRQSH
-96 NPTQK
+96 PTQK
-101 HFMFEMATG
+101 YFMFEMATG

-136 NSASIL
+136 NSTSIL
-142 EKTKLNF
+142 EKTRLNF
-149 IDSASSKYLF
+149 TDSVSSKYLF
-159 SENININDENT
+159 SENININDENI

-179 ESHNNAINIY
+179 ESHNGTINIY

-195 LFSLFTRAK
+195 LFLLFTKAK
-204 ENAITLEDLKDQ
+204 ESAITLEDLKDQ

-231 TKKKLNDSE
+231 TKKKLSDAE
-240 ASEKRNWESVVKL
+240 FSEKHNWESVVKL

-268 TIPNEKSVKEKYEN
+268 TIPKEKSVKDKYEN
-282 LKAFTYTLKEF
+282 LKVATYTLKEF

-345 SERIEESRKNQERF
+345 SERIEDSKENQERF
-359 NTFLE
+359 NAFLE
-364 NLNPLDLENFF
+364 NLSPLDLENFF

-383 KAAKSFFDE
+383 KATKSFFDE
-392 KNYAPNLVALLQNKF
+392 KNYTPNLVAFLQTKF
-407 KESVQI
+407 KKSTQI

-462 KNKANQKDTIKD
+462 KNKASQKDTIKD

-487 SYNDFKPS
+487 SYNDFKPNR
-495 CIEFYQRKFDL
+495 IEFYQRKFDL
-506 FNPLS
+506 SNPLS

-519 AIYDSE
+519 AVYDSE
-525 FIAKLKKELQELGL
+525 FIAKLNNELQDLGL
-539 GFIEKE
+539 GFVNEKQ
-545 KEKTTIPLT
+545 TIPLT

-565 NTKDKKKNLFNMDYS
+565 NTKDKKKNLFNKDYT
-580 DPVEV
+580 DHVKV
-585 KLKSLHVPL
+585 KLQSLHVPL
-594 FAFGVREK
+594 FGFIVHEE

-608 ENKGD
+608 ESKGD
-613 RTYYM
+613 KTFYLP
-618 THALNKIPL
+618 HALNKIPI

-654 NKVGFIEQYISPLKT
+654 NKVGFIERYISSLKT

-676 FDDNKTLLKLA
+676 FDDNEILLKLA
-687 VYVIENLKDTLL
+687 VYIIENLKDTLL
-699 KEQNEPSVSALEL
+699 KEQDKYEVSELEL
-712 KEFETHNKSLSTSEW
+712 KEFETHNKSLSASEW
-727 EKDVPPYEWLLF
+727 EKDIPSYEWLLF
-739 KDMRKLDSDLE
+739 KDMRKLDSKLE
-750 REFLGF
+750 RAFLNF
-756 INDHKELLNKK
+756 INDHREVLNKK
-767 FKEWCVLRNDHFTE
+767 FKEWCVLRNDHFAE
-781 LKVFCNIEGP
+781 LKVFCNIEDSP
-791 FYAQGFEP
+791 YYAQGFEP

-808 EDGFLGFTCYMEAK
+808 EDEFLGFTCYMEAK

-829 NAWKKEFLGML
+829 NAWKKEFLEML

-862 HNREVNDEFQTAFHQ
+862 HNGVVNGEFATAFNQ
-877 TFKDKEC
+877 TFEDSKC

>member
-1 MLKLKLYL
+1 
-9 ILIQSFAYT
+9 
-18 LKINPKTLR
+18 
-27 YNSLNFSLKGFHAR
+27 
-41 FIRICYPP
+41 
-49 PPQSAIKHRTPNN
+49 PPQSAKKSHTPNN
-62 EEIELP
+62 APSNGGIELP

-82 QKQAIYSYLEKRQF
+82 QKKAIYNYLEKRQS
-96 NPTQK
+96 NPIQK

-136 NSASIL
+136 NSTSIL

-149 IDSASSKYLF
+149 TDSVSSKYLF
-159 SENININDENT
+159 SETIHINDENT
-170 EIKSINNLN
+170 EIKSINNLS
-179 ESHNNAINIY
+179 ESHENAINIY

-195 LFSLFTRAK
+195 LFSLFTKAK
-204 ENAITLEDLKDQ
+204 ENAITIEDLKDQ

-231 TKKKLNDSE
+231 TKKKLSDAES
-240 ASEKRNWESVVKL
+240 SEKRNWESVVKL

-268 TIPNEKSVKEKYEN
+268 TIPNEKSVKDKYEN
-282 LKAFTYTLKEF
+282 LKVITYTLKEF

-307 ENKELETRFLGACVS
+307 ENKDLETRFLGACVS

-345 SERIEESRKNQERF
+345 SERIEDSKQNQEHF
-359 NTFLE
+359 NAFLE
-364 NLNPLDLENFF
+364 NLSPSDLENFF
-375 NHSRNAFF
+375 NHSHNAFF
-383 KAAKSFFDE
+383 KDAKDFFD
-392 KNYAPNLVALLQNKF
+392 KQNYTPNLAAFLQTKF
-407 KESVQI
+407 KKSVQI

-430 LEDRDNPKRVIFS
+430 LEDRDNPKRVVFS

-462 KNKANQKDTIKD
+462 KNKASQKDTTKE

-487 SYNDFKPS
+487 SYNDFKPNR
-495 CIEFYQRKFDL
+495 IEFYQRKFEL

-511 ALERLDYH
+511 VLERLDYH

-525 FIAKLKKELQELGL
+525 FIAQLKKDLKEIGL
-539 GFIEKE
+539 GFIDENKE
-545 KEKTTIPLT
+545 KQTIPLT

-565 NTKDKKKNLFNMDYS
+565 NTKDKNKNLFNKDYS
-580 DPVEV
+580 DPVEAT
-585 KLKSLHVPL
+585 LKSLHVPL
-594 FAFGVREK
+594 YGFIVHEK

-608 ENKGD
+608 ENKSD
-613 RTYYM
+613 KTYYKP
-618 THALNKIPL
+618 HALDKIPL

-648 KKHAFN
+648 KKHPFN
-654 NKVGFIEQYISPLKT
+654 NKVEFIEHYISPLKT

-676 FDDNKTLLKLA
+676 FDDNKILLKLA
-687 VYVIENLKDTLL
+687 VYIIENLKDTLL
-699 KEQNEPSVSALEL
+699 KEQDKYEVSALEL
-712 KEFETHNKSLSTSEW
+712 KEFETHNKSLSASEL
-727 EKDVPPYEWLLF
+727 EKDIPFYEWLLF
-739 KDMRKLDSDLE
+739 KDMRKLDSGLE
-750 REFLGF
+750 RDFLDF
-756 INDHKELLNKK
+756 INSHKEVLDKK
-767 FKEWCVLRNDHFTE
+767 FKEWCVLRNDHFAE

-808 EDGFLGFTCYMEAK
+808 EDEFLGFTCYMEAK

-829 NAWKKEFLGML
+829 NAWKKEFLEML

-862 HNREVNDEFQTAFHQ
+862 KNSVVNEKFNTAFNQ
-877 TFKDKEC
+877 IFEDQEC

>member
-1 MLKLKLYL
+1 
-9 ILIQSFAYT
+9 
-18 LKINPKTLR
+18 
-27 YNSLNFSLKGFHAR
+27 
-41 FIRICYPP
+41 
-49 PPQSAIKHRTPNN
+49 
-62 EEIELP
+62 
-68 THITS
+68 
-73 NLKKELRDY
+73 
-82 QKQAIYSYLEKRQF
+82 
-96 NPTQK
+96 
-101 HFMFEMATG
+101 MFEMATG

-123 CYKQGYQNFIFFV
+123 CCKQGYQNFIFFV
-136 NSASIL
+136 NSTSIL

-170 EIKSINNLN
+170 EIKSINHLN
-179 ESHNNAINIY
+179 ESQASAINIY

-195 LFSLFTRAK
+195 LFSLFTKAK
-204 ENAITLEDLKDQ
+204 ENAISIEDLKDQ

-240 ASEKRNWESVVKL
+240 ASEKHNWESVVKL

-268 TIPNEKSVKEKYEN
+268 TIPNEKSVKDKYKN
-282 LKAFTYTLKEF
+282 LKVITYTLKEF

-307 ENKELETRFLGACVS
+307 ENKESETRFLGACVS

-345 SERIEESRKNQERF
+345 SERIEDSKENQERF

-364 NLNPLDLENFF
+364 NLSPLDLENFF
-375 NHSRNAFF
+375 NHSQNAFF
-383 KAAKSFFDE
+383 KDAKNFFD
-392 KNYAPNLVALLQNKF
+392 KQKYTPNLAALLQTKF
-407 KESVQI
+407 KKSVQI

-420 LEKGMLLLNS
+420 LEKSMLLLNS
-430 LEDRDNPKRVIFS
+430 LEDRQNPKRVIFS

-462 KNKANQKDTIKD
+462 KNKASQKDTTKD

-487 SYNDFKPS
+487 SYNDLKPS
-495 CIEFYQRKFDL
+495 QIEFYQRKFDL

-525 FIAKLKKELQELGL
+525 FIAQLNNELQVLGL
-539 GFIEKE
+539 GFVNEKQ
-545 KEKTTIPLT
+545 TIPLT

-565 NTKDKKKNLFNMDYS
+565 NTKDKNKNLFNKDYT
-580 DPVEV
+580 DHVKV
-585 KLKSLHVPL
+585 KLQSLHVPL
-594 FAFGVREK
+594 FAFNVREK

-613 RTYYM
+613 KTYYIPH
-618 THALNKIPL
+618 TLDKIPL

-654 NKVGFIEQYISPLKT
+654 NKVEFIEQYISPLKT

-676 FDDNKTLLKLA
+676 FDDNKILLKLA
-687 VYVIENLKDTLL
+687 VYIIENLKDTLL
-699 KEQNEPSVSALEL
+699 KEQDKYDVSALEL
-712 KEFETHNKSLSTSEW
+712 KEFETHNKSLSASEL
-727 EKDVPPYEWLLF
+727 EKDIPSYEWLLF

-750 REFLGF
+750 REFLDF
-756 INDHKELLNKK
+756 INRKKEVLDKK

-781 LKVFCNIEGP
+781 LKVFCNIENSP
-791 FYAQGFEP
+791 YYAQGFEP

-808 EDGFLGFTCYMEAK
+808 SDEFLGFTCYVEAK

-829 NAWKKEFLGML
+829 NAWKEEFLETL
-840 ENATLKS
+840 ENTVLKS
-847 HNKKLHLKGL
+847 HNKKLDLKGL

-862 HNREVNDEFQTAFHQ
+862 KNIHNNKVVNSEFKTAFDQ
-877 TFKDKEC
+877 IFEDQEC

>member
-1 MLKLKLYL
+1 
-9 ILIQSFAYT
+9 
-18 LKINPKTLR
+18 
-27 YNSLNFSLKGFHAR
+27 
-41 FIRICYPP
+41 
-49 PPQSAIKHRTPNN
+49 
-62 EEIELP
+62 
-68 THITS
+68 
-73 NLKKELRDY
+73 
-82 QKQAIYSYLEKRQF
+82 
-96 NPTQK
+96 
-101 HFMFEMATG
+101 MFEMATG

-149 IDSASSKYLF
+149 TDSASSKYLF
-159 SENININDENT
+159 SENININTNDENT
-170 EIKSINNLN
+170 ESENIEIKSITNLN

-195 LFSLFTRAK
+195 LFSLFTKAK
-204 ENAITLEDLKDQ
+204 ENAITIEDLKDQ

-240 ASEKRNWESVVKL
+240 FSEKRNWESVVKL

-268 TIPNEKSVKEKYEN
+268 TIPEEKSVKDKYEN
-282 LKAFTYTLKEF
+282 LKVVTYTLKEF

-307 ENKELETRFLGACVS
+307 ENKALETRFLGACVS

-345 SERIEESRKNQERF
+345 SERIEESKKNQEHF

-364 NLNPLDLENFF
+364 NLSPLDLENFF
-375 NHSRNAFF
+375 HYSRNAFF
-383 KAAKSFFDE
+383 KAAKNFFDE
-392 KNYAPNLVALLQNKF
+392 RNYTANLVAFLQTKF
-407 KESVQI
+407 KKSTQI

-430 LEDRDNPKRVIFS
+430 LEDRDNPKRVVFS

-495 CIEFYQRKFDL
+495 RIEFYQRKFDL

-525 FIAKLKKELQELGL
+525 FIAQLKKELQDLGL
-539 GFIEKE
+539 GFIE

-594 FAFGVREK
+594 FAFGVHESRM
-602 KVDFKE
+602 DFKE

-613 RTYYM
+613 RTYYIPH
-618 THALNKIPL
+618 TLDKIPI

-654 NKVGFIEQYISPLKT
+654 NKVEFIERYVSSLKT

-676 FDDNKTLLKLA
+676 FNNNEILLKLA
-687 VYVIENLKDTLL
+687 VYLIKNLKDTLF
-699 KEQNEPSVSALEL
+699 KEQDKYDVSELEL
-712 KEFETHNKSLSTSEW
+712 KEFETHERSLSASEW
-727 EKDVPPYEWLLF
+727 EKNIPFYEWLLF
-739 KDMRKLDSDLE
+739 KDMRKLDSETE

-767 FKEWCVLRNDHFTE
+767 FKEWCVLRNDHFAE

-829 NAWKKEFLGML
+829 NAWKEEFLGML

-862 HNREVNDEFQTAFHQ
+862 HNSVVKEKFATAFNQ
-877 TFKDKEC
+877 IFKDSKC

>member
-1 MLKLKLYL
+1 MKD
-9 ILIQSFAYT
+9 
-18 LKINPKTLR
+18 
-27 YNSLNFSLKGFHAR
+27 
-41 FIRICYPP
+41 
-49 PPQSAIKHRTPNN
+49 RTPNN
-62 EEIELP
+62 APNNKEIDLP

-82 QKQAIYSYLEKRQF
+82 QKQAIYNYLEKRQF
-96 NPTQK
+96 NPDQK

-123 CYKQGYQNFIFFV
+123 CYTQGYQNFIFFV
-136 NSASIL
+136 NSTSIL

-149 IDSASSKYLF
+149 TDSVSSKYLF
-159 SENININDENT
+159 SENININDKNI

-204 ENAITLEDLKDQ
+204 ENAITIEDLKDQ

-268 TIPNEKSVKEKYEN
+268 TIPNEKSVKEKYEK
-282 LKAFTYTLKEF
+282 LKVATYTLKEF

-322 SLYKELLAQHH
+322 SLYKELLAQYH

-345 SERIEESRKNQERF
+345 SERIEESKKNQERF

-364 NLNPLDLENFF
+364 NLSPLDLENFF
-375 NHSRNAFF
+375 HYSRNAFF
-383 KAAKSFFDE
+383 KAAKNFFDE
-392 KNYAPNLVALLQNKF
+392 KNYTPNLVAFLQTKF
-407 KESVQI
+407 KKSTQI

-495 CIEFYQRKFDL
+495 RIEFHQRKFDL
-506 FNPLS
+506 SNPLS

-519 AIYDSE
+519 AIYNSE
-525 FIAKLKKELQELGL
+525 FIAKLKEELRELGL
-539 GFIEKE
+539 GFIEKG
-545 KEKTTIPLT
+545 KTTIPLT

-580 DPVEV
+580 DPVEAT
-585 KLKSLHVPL
+585 LKSLHVPL

-613 RTYYM
+613 TTYYIPH
-618 THALNKIPL
+618 TLDKIPI

-654 NKVGFIEQYISPLKT
+654 NKVGFIERYISKLKT

-699 KEQNEPSVSALEL
+699 KEQDEPIVSALEL
-712 KEFETHNKSLSTSEW
+712 KEFETHNKSLSASEW
-727 EKDVPPYEWLLF
+727 EKNIPFYEWLLF

-756 INDHKELLNKK
+756 INDHKEILDKK
-767 FKEWCVLRNDHFTE
+767 FKEWCVLRNDHFAE
-781 LKVFCNIEGP
+781 LKVFCNIENSP

-808 EDGFLGFTCYMEAK
+808 EDEFLGFTCYMEAK

-829 NAWKKEFLGML
+829 NAWKKEFLEML

-847 HNKKLHLKGL
+847 YNKKLHLKGL
-857 PFFTL
+857 PFFTFTNN
-862 HNREVNDEFQTAFHQ
+862 NRTLNAEFVEAFHQ

>member
-1 MLKLKLYL
+1 
-9 ILIQSFAYT
+9 
-18 LKINPKTLR
+18 
-27 YNSLNFSLKGFHAR
+27 
-41 FIRICYPP
+41 
-49 PPQSAIKHRTPNN
+49 
-62 EEIELP
+62 
-68 THITS
+68 
-73 NLKKELRDY
+73 
-82 QKQAIYSYLEKRQF
+82 
-96 NPTQK
+96 
-101 HFMFEMATG
+101 MFEMATG

-136 NSASIL
+136 NSTSIL

-149 IDSASSKYLF
+149 IDSVSSKYLF

-170 EIKSINNLN
+170 EIKSINHLN
-179 ESHNNAINIY
+179 ESQTSAINIY

-195 LFSLFTRAK
+195 LFSLFTKAK
-204 ENAITLEDLKDQ
+204 ENAISIEDLKDQ

-231 TKKKLNDSE
+231 TKKKLSDAES
-240 ASEKRNWESVVKL
+240 SEKHNWESVVKL

-268 TIPNEKSVKEKYEN
+268 TIPNEKSVKDKYKN
-282 LKAFTYTLKEF
+282 LKVITYTLKEF

-333 NIENFKPCILFK
+333 HIENFKPCILFK
-345 SERIEESRKNQERF
+345 SERIEDSKDNQERF
-359 NTFLE
+359 NAFLE
-364 NLNPLDLENFF
+364 NLSPLDLENFF
-375 NHSRNAFF
+375 NHSCNAFF
-383 KAAKSFFDE
+383 KDAKNFFD
-392 KNYAPNLVALLQNKF
+392 KQHYTPNLAALLQTKF
-407 KESVQI
+407 KKSVQI

-420 LEKGMLLLNS
+420 LEKSMLLLNS
-430 LEDRDNPKRVIFS
+430 LEDRQNPKRVIFS

-462 KNKANQKDTIKD
+462 KNKASQKDTTKD

-487 SYNDFKPS
+487 SYNDLKPS
-495 CIEFYQRKFDL
+495 QIEFYQRKFDL

-519 AIYDSE
+519 AVYDSE
-525 FIAKLKKELQELGL
+525 FIAKLKKELQDLGL
-539 GFIEKE
+539 GFVNEKQ
-545 KEKTTIPLT
+545 TIPLT
-554 PTKRFK
+554 PTKNLK

-565 NTKDKKKNLFNMDYS
+565 NTKDKNKNLFNKDYT
-580 DPVEV
+580 DFVKV
-585 KLKSLHVPL
+585 KLQSLHVPL
-594 FAFGVREK
+594 NGFDVREK

-613 RTYYM
+613 TTYYIP
-618 THALNKIPL
+618 HALDKIPL

-654 NKVGFIEQYISPLKT
+654 NKVGFIERYISPLKT

-676 FDDNKTLLKLA
+676 FDDNKILLKLA
-687 VYVIENLKDTLL
+687 VYIIENLKDTLL
-699 KEQNEPSVSALEL
+699 KEQDKYEVSALEL
-712 KEFETHNKSLSTSEW
+712 KEFETHNKSLSASEL
-727 EKDVPPYEWLLF
+727 EKGIPLYEWLLF

-750 REFLGF
+750 RDFLDF
-756 INDHKELLNKK
+756 INKYKEILDKK

-781 LKVFCNIEGP
+781 LKVFCNIENSP
-791 FYAQGFEP
+791 YYAQGFEP

-808 EDGFLGFTCYMEAK
+808 SDEFLGFTCYMEAK
-822 GEHLEPS
+822 GEHLKHS
-829 NAWKKEFLGML
+829 NAWKEEFLEML
-840 ENATLKS
+840 ENAALKS
-847 HNKKLHLKGL
+847 HNKKLDLKGL

-862 HNREVNDEFQTAFHQ
+862 KNSVANSEFNTAFNQ
-877 TFKDKEC
+877 IFKDQEC

>member
-1 MLKLKLYL
+1 
-9 ILIQSFAYT
+9 
-18 LKINPKTLR
+18 
-27 YNSLNFSLKGFHAR
+27 
-41 FIRICYPP
+41 P
-49 PPQSAIKHRTPNN
+49 PPQSAIKHHAPNN
-62 EEIELP
+62 APNNKEIELP

-82 QKQAIYSYLEKRQF
+82 QKQAIYNYLEKRQS
-96 NPTQK
+96 NPDQK

-149 IDSASSKYLF
+149 TDSVSSKYLF

-268 TIPNEKSVKEKYEN
+268 TIPKEKSVEDKYKN
-282 LKAFTYTLKEF
+282 LKAFAYTLKEF

-345 SERIEESRKNQERF
+345 SERIEESKKNQERF
-359 NTFLE
+359 NAFLE
-364 NLNPLDLENFF
+364 NLSPLDLENFF

-383 KAAKSFFDE
+383 KDAKSFFDE
-392 KNYAPNLVALLQNKF
+392 QNHTPNLVALLQNKF

-420 LEKGMLLLNS
+420 LEKSMLLLNS

-462 KNKANQKDTIKD
+462 KNKASQKDTIKD

-487 SYNDFKPS
+487 SYNDFKPGR
-495 CIEFYQRKFDL
+495 IEFYQRKFDL

-519 AIYDSE
+519 AVYDSE
-525 FIAKLKKELQELGL
+525 FIAKLNNELQDLGL
-539 GFIEKE
+539 GFVNEKQ
-545 KEKTTIPLT
+545 TIPLT

-565 NTKDKKKNLFNMDYS
+565 NKREKNNNLFNKDYS
-580 DPVEV
+580 GPVEAT
-585 KLKSLHVPL
+585 LKSLHVPL
-594 FAFGVREK
+594 FGFNVREK

-613 RTYYM
+613 KTYYIPYI
-618 THALNKIPL
+618 LDKIPI

-669 NFHKNQK
+669 NFHKSQK
-676 FDDNKTLLKLA
+676 FDDNKILLKLA
-687 VYVIENLKDTLL
+687 VYIIENLKDTLL
-699 KEQNEPSVSALEL
+699 KEQDKYDVSALEL

-727 EKDVPPYEWLLF
+727 EKDIPPYEWLLF
-739 KDMRKLDSDLE
+739 KDMRKLDSGLE

-756 INDHKELLNKK
+756 INNNKELLDKK

-781 LKVFCNIEGP
+781 LKVFCNIKGP

-808 EDGFLGFTCYMEAK
+808 EDEFLGFTCYMEVK

-829 NAWKKEFLGML
+829 NAWKEEFLEML

-857 PFFTL
+857 PFFTFTNN
-862 HNREVNDEFQTAFHQ
+862 NRTLNAEFVEAFHQ

>member
-1 MLKLKLYL
+1 M
-9 ILIQSFAYT
+9 
-18 LKINPKTLR
+18 
-27 YNSLNFSLKGFHAR
+27 
-41 FIRICYPP
+41 
-49 PPQSAIKHRTPNN
+49 
-62 EEIELP
+62 
-68 THITS
+68 TS

-82 QKQAIYSYLEKRQF
+82 QKQAIHSYLEKRQS

-136 NSASIL
+136 NSTSIL

-149 IDSASSKYLF
+149 TDSVSSKYLF

-179 ESHNNAINIY
+179 ESHNSAINIY

-195 LFSLFTRAK
+195 LFSLFTKAK

-268 TIPNEKSVKEKYEN
+268 TIPNEKSVEEKYKN
-282 LKAFTYTLKEF
+282 LKVATYTLKEF

-345 SERIEESRKNQERF
+345 SERIEDSKENQERF
-359 NTFLE
+359 NAFLE
-364 NLNPLDLENFF
+364 NLSPLDLENFF
-375 NHSRNAFF
+375 HYSRNAFF
-383 KAAKSFFDE
+383 KAAKNFFDE
-392 KNYAPNLVALLQNKF
+392 KNYTANLVAFLQTKF
-407 KESVQI
+407 KKSTQI

-420 LEKGMLLLNS
+420 LEKSMLLLNS

-462 KNKANQKDTIKD
+462 KNKASQKDTTKD

-487 SYNDFKPS
+487 SYNDSKPS

-506 FNPLS
+506 SNPLS
-511 ALERLDYH
+511 SLERLDYH

-525 FIAKLKKELQELGL
+525 FIAKLKKELQDLGL
-539 GFIEKE
+539 GLIE

-565 NTKDKKKNLFNMDYS
+565 NTKDKNKNLFNKDYS
-580 DPVEV
+580 DPVEAT
-585 KLKSLHVPL
+585 LKSLHVPL
-594 FAFGVREK
+594 FGFIVREK

-613 RTYYM
+613 TTYYIPH
-618 THALNKIPL
+618 TLDKIPI

-654 NKVGFIEQYISPLKT
+654 NKVEFIERYVSSLKT
-669 NFHKNQK
+669 NFHKSQK

-687 VYVIENLKDTLL
+687 VYIIENLKDTLL
-699 KEQNEPSVSALEL
+699 KEQDKPSVSALEL
-712 KEFETHNKSLSTSEW
+712 KEFETHNKSLSASEL
-727 EKDVPPYEWLLF
+727 EKDIPFYEWLLF
-739 KDMRKLDSDLE
+739 KDMRKLDSSLE
-750 REFLGF
+750 REFLDF
-756 INDHKELLNKK
+756 INKNKEILDKK
-767 FKEWCVLRNDHFTE
+767 FKEWCVLRNDHFAE
-781 LKVFCNIEGP
+781 LKVFCDIEGP

-808 EDGFLGFTCYMEAK
+808 EDEFLGFTCYMEAK
-822 GEHLEPS
+822 GEHLELS
-829 NAWKKEFLGML
+829 NAWKKEFLEML
-840 ENATLKS
+840 ENTVLKS

-862 HNREVNDEFQTAFHQ
+862 HNSVVNGDFQTAFNQ
-877 TFKDKEC
+877 TFEDKEC

>member
-1 MLKLKLYL
+1 MSCKIYPLKV
-9 ILIQSFAYT
+9 T
-18 LKINPKTLR
+18 
-27 YNSLNFSLKGFHAR
+27 
-41 FIRICYPP
+41 PP
-49 PPQSAIKHRTPNN
+49 PPQSAIKDHTPNN
-62 EEIELP
+62 APSNGEIELP

-82 QKQAIYSYLEKRQF
+82 QKQAIYNYLEKRQSH
-96 NPTQK
+96 PTQK

-123 CYKQGYQNFIFFV
+123 CCKQGYQNFIFFV
-136 NSASIL
+136 NSTSIL

-149 IDSASSKYLF
+149 TDSASSKYLF

-195 LFSLFTRAK
+195 LFSLFTKAR

-268 TIPNEKSVKEKYEN
+268 TIPKEKSVKDKYEN
-282 LKAFTYTLKEF
+282 LKVITYTLKEF

-345 SERIEESRKNQERF
+345 SERIEDSKKNQERF
-359 NTFLE
+359 NAFLE
-364 NLNPLDLENFF
+364 NLSPLDLENFF
-375 NHSRNAFF
+375 NYSRNAFF
-383 KAAKSFFDE
+383 KDAKNFFD
-392 KNYAPNLVALLQNKF
+392 KQKYTANLVAFLQTKF
-407 KESVQI
+407 KKSTQI

-462 KNKANQKDTIKD
+462 KNKASQKDTIKD

-495 CIEFYQRKFDL
+495 RIEFYQRKFD
-506 FNPLS
+506 FSNPLS

-519 AIYDSE
+519 AVYNSE
-525 FIAKLKKELQELGL
+525 FIAKLKKELQDLGL
-539 GFIEKE
+539 GLIE

-565 NTKDKKKNLFNMDYS
+565 NTKDRNKNLFNKDYS
-580 DPVEV
+580 DPV
-585 KLKSLHVPL
+585 KATLKSLHVPL
-594 FAFGVREK
+594 FGFIVREK

-613 RTYYM
+613 TTYYIPH
-618 THALNKIPL
+618 TLDKIPL

-634 NLKNLDFKTLKKAF
+634 NLKNLDFKTLKKVF

-654 NKVGFIEQYISPLKT
+654 NKVEFIERYVSSLTT
-669 NFHKNQK
+669 NFHKSQK
-676 FDDNKTLLKLA
+676 FDNNEILLKLA
-687 VYVIENLKDTLL
+687 VYIIENLKDTLL
-699 KEQNEPSVSALEL
+699 KEQDKPSVSALEL
-712 KEFETHNKSLSTSEW
+712 KEFETHNKSLSASEW
-727 EKDVPPYEWLLF
+727 EKDIPYEWLLF

-750 REFLGF
+750 KEFLDF
-756 INDHKELLNKK
+756 INKNKEILDKK

-808 EDGFLGFTCYMEAK
+808 EDEFLGFTCYMEAK

-829 NAWKKEFLGML
+829 NAWKKEFLETL
-840 ENATLKS
+840 ENAMLKS

-862 HNREVNDEFQTAFHQ
+862 HNNKAVNDEFATAFHQ
-877 TFKDKEC
+877 TFEDKEC

>member
-1 MLKLKLYL
+1 
-9 ILIQSFAYT
+9 
-18 LKINPKTLR
+18 
-27 YNSLNFSLKGFHAR
+27 
-41 FIRICYPP
+41 
-49 PPQSAIKHRTPNN
+49 
-62 EEIELP
+62 
-68 THITS
+68 
-73 NLKKELRDY
+73 
-82 QKQAIYSYLEKRQF
+82 
-96 NPTQK
+96 
-101 HFMFEMATG
+101 MFEMATG

-136 NSASIL
+136 NSTSIL

-149 IDSASSKYLF
+149 TDSASSKYLF

-179 ESHNNAINIY
+179 DSNNGAINIY

-195 LFSLFTRAK
+195 LFSLLTKVK
-204 ENAITLEDLKDQ
+204 ENAITIEDLKDQ

-231 TKKKLNDSE
+231 TKKKLSDAE
-240 ASEKRNWESVVKL
+240 EKHNWESVVKL

-268 TIPNEKSVKEKYEN
+268 TIPNEKSVKDKYEN
-282 LKAFTYTLKEF
+282 LKAITYTLKEF

-307 ENKELETRFLGACVS
+307 ENKESETRFLGACVL

-345 SERIEESRKNQERF
+345 SERIEDSKENQKRF
-359 NTFLE
+359 NAFLE
-364 NLNPLDLENFF
+364 NLSPLDIENFF

-383 KAAKSFFDE
+383 KDAKNFFDE
-392 KNYAPNLVALLQNKF
+392 RNYTPNLAAFLQTKF
-407 KESVQI
+407 KKSVQI

-462 KNKANQKDTIKD
+462 KNKAIQKDTIKD

-487 SYNDFKPS
+487 SYKDFKQS
-495 CIEFYQRKFDL
+495 RIEFYQRKFDL
-506 FNPLS
+506 SHPLS

-525 FIAKLKKELQELGL
+525 FIAKLNNELQDLG
-539 GFIEKE
+539 GFVNEKQ
-545 KEKTTIPLT
+545 TIPLT
-554 PTKRFK
+554 PTKHFK

-565 NTKDKKKNLFNMDYS
+565 NTKDKKKNLLKDYT
-580 DPVEV
+580 DPVAV
-585 KLKSLHVPL
+585 KLQSLQVPL
-594 FAFGVREK
+594 FGFSVHEK

-608 ENKGD
+608 NKGD
-613 RTYYM
+613 KTYYNPIV
-618 THALNKIPL
+618 LNKIPL
-627 NYFLKAL
+627 NYFLKAISV
-634 NLKNLDFKTLKKAF
+634 KNLDFKTLKEAF
-648 KKHAFN
+648 KKHPFN
-654 NKVGFIEQYISPLKT
+654 NKVEFIERYISPLT
-669 NFHKNQK
+669 INFHKKQK
-676 FDDNKTLLKLA
+676 FDDNKTLLELA
-687 VYVIENLKDTLL
+687 VYIVENLKDTLL
-699 KEQNEPSVSALEL
+699 KEQDQYEVSALEL
-712 KEFETHNKSLSTSEW
+712 KEFETHNRSLNASEF
-727 EKDVPPYEWLLF
+727 EKDIPPYEWLLF
-739 KDMRKLDSDLE
+739 KDMRKLDSELE
-750 REFLGF
+750 REFLDY
-756 INDHKELLNKK
+756 INDHKEILDKK

-791 FYAQGFEP
+791 YHAQGFEP

-808 EDGFLGFTCYMEAK
+808 EDEFLGFTCYMEVK

-829 NAWKKEFLGML
+829 NAWKKEFLERL
-840 ENATLKS
+840 ENTTLKS
-847 HNKKLHLKGL
+847 RNKKLDLKGL

-862 HNREVNDEFQTAFHQ
+862 PNKAITEEFQNAFDKI
-877 TFKDKEC
+877 FKDHSC

>member
-1 MLKLKLYL
+1 MWKRKHL
-9 ILIQSFAYT
+9 Q
-18 LKINPKTLR
+18 R
-27 YNSLNFSLKGFHAR
+27 
-41 FIRICYPP
+41 YPP
-49 PPQSAIKHRTPNN
+49 PPQSAIKNHALNNVPNN
-62 EEIELP
+62 KEIELP

-82 QKQAIYSYLEKRQF
+82 QKKAIYNYLEKRQSH
-96 NPTQK
+96 PTQK

-123 CYKQGYQNFIFFV
+123 CCKQGYQNFIFFV

-149 IDSASSKYLF
+149 TDSVSSKYLF

-170 EIKSINNLN
+170 EIKGINNLN

-195 LFSLFTRAK
+195 LFSLFTKAK

-268 TIPNEKSVKEKYEN
+268 TIPKEKSVEEKYKN
-282 LKAFTYTLKEF
+282 LKVATYTLKEF

-345 SERIEESRKNQERF
+345 SERIEDSKENQERF
-359 NTFLE
+359 NAFLE
-364 NLNPLDLENFF
+364 NLSPLDLENFF
-375 NHSRNAFF
+375 HYSRNAFF
-383 KAAKSFFDE
+383 KDAKNFFD
-392 KNYAPNLVALLQNKF
+392 KRNYTPNLVAFLQTKF
-407 KESVQI
+407 KKSTQI

-420 LEKGMLLLNS
+420 LEKSMLLLNS

-462 KNKANQKDTIKD
+462 KNKASQKDTTKD

-487 SYNDFKPS
+487 SYNDLKPS
-495 CIEFYQRKFDL
+495 QIEFYQRKFDL

-519 AIYDSE
+519 AVYDSE
-525 FIAKLKKELQELGL
+525 FIAQLNNELQDLGL
-539 GFIEKE
+539 GFVNEKQ
-545 KEKTTIPLT
+545 TIPLT

-565 NTKDKKKNLFNMDYS
+565 NTKDKNKNLFNKDYS
-580 DPVEV
+580 GPVEAT
-585 KLKSLHVPL
+585 LQSLHVPL
-594 FAFGVREK
+594 FAFNVREK

-613 RTYYM
+613 RTYYIPH
-618 THALNKIPL
+618 TLDKIPL

-654 NKVGFIEQYISPLKT
+654 NKVGFIEQYISHLKT
-669 NFHKNQK
+669 NFHKDQK
-676 FDDNKTLLKLA
+676 FDDNKNLLKLA
-687 VYVIENLKDTLL
+687 VYIIENLKDTLL
-699 KEQNEPSVSALEL
+699 KEQDKYEVSALEL
-712 KEFETHNKSLSTSEW
+712 KEFETHNKSLSASEL
-727 EKDVPPYEWLLF
+727 EKDIPFYEWLLF

-750 REFLGF
+750 RKFLVF
-756 INDHKELLNKK
+756 INGHKEVLDKK
-767 FKEWCVLRNDHFTE
+767 FKEWCVLRNDHFAE
-781 LKVFCNIEGP
+781 LKVFCNIKGP
-791 FYAQGFEP
+791 YYAQGFEP

-808 EDGFLGFTCYMEAK
+808 EDEFLGFTCYMEAK

-829 NAWKKEFLGML
+829 NAWKKEFLEML

-862 HNREVNDEFQTAFHQ
+862 HNKVVNGEFATAFDQ
-877 TFKDKEC
+877 TFKD

>member
-1 MLKLKLYL
+1 MHPFKV
-9 ILIQSFAYT
+9 T
-18 LKINPKTLR
+18 
-27 YNSLNFSLKGFHAR
+27 
-41 FIRICYPP
+41 P
-49 PPQSAIKHRTPNN
+49 PPQSAIKNHALNNAPNN
-62 EEIELP
+62 EENNKEIDLP
-68 THITS
+68 THITN

-82 QKQAIYSYLEKRQF
+82 QKKAIYNYLEKRQSH
-96 NPTQK
+96 PTQK

-136 NSASIL
+136 NSTSIL

-149 IDSASSKYLF
+149 TDSASSKYLF

-195 LFSLFTRAK
+195 LFSLFTKAK

-268 TIPNEKSVKEKYEN
+268 TIPKEKSVEEKYKN
-282 LKAFTYTLKEF
+282 LKVVTYTLKQF

-345 SERIEESRKNQERF
+345 SERIEESKKSQERF
-359 NTFLE
+359 NAFLE
-364 NLNPLDLENFF
+364 NLSPLDLENFF
-375 NHSRNAFF
+375 NYSRNAFF
-383 KAAKSFFDE
+383 KDAKNFFD
-392 KNYAPNLVALLQNKF
+392 KQKYTPNLTAFLQTKF
-407 KESVQI
+407 KKSTQI

-462 KNKANQKDTIKD
+462 KNKASQKDTTKD

-487 SYNDFKPS
+487 SYNDSKPS
-495 CIEFYQRKFDL
+495 RIEFYQRKFDL

-519 AIYDSE
+519 AIYNSE
-525 FIAKLKKELQELGL
+525 FIAQLKKELQDLGL
-539 GFIEKE
+539 GFIE

-565 NTKDKKKNLFNMDYS
+565 NTKDKNKNLFNKDYTDS
-580 DPVEV
+580 VKV
-585 KLKSLHVPL
+585 KLQSLHVPL
-594 FAFGVREK
+594 FAFDVREK

-613 RTYYM
+613 TTYYIPH
-618 THALNKIPL
+618 TLDKIPI

-654 NKVGFIEQYISPLKT
+654 NKVEFIERYISHLKT

-676 FDDNKTLLKLA
+676 FDNNEILLKLA
-687 VYVIENLKDTLL
+687 VYIIENLKDTLL
-699 KEQNEPSVSALEL
+699 KEQDKYEVSALEL
-712 KEFETHNKSLSTSEW
+712 KEFETHNKSLSASEW
-727 EKDVPPYEWLLF
+727 EKDIPFYEWLLF

-750 REFLGF
+750 RDFLGF
-756 INDHKELLNKK
+756 INDNKEVLDKK
-767 FKEWCVLRNDHFTE
+767 FKEWCVLRNDHFAE
-781 LKVFCNIEGP
+781 LKVFCNIENSP

-808 EDGFLGFTCYMEAK
+808 SDEFLGFTCYMEAK

-829 NAWKKEFLGML
+829 NAWKKEFLEML

-862 HNREVNDEFQTAFHQ
+862 HNLHNNKAVSDEFATAFDQ
-877 TFKDKEC
+877 IFKDQKC

>member
-1 MLKLKLYL
+1 
-9 ILIQSFAYT
+9 
-18 LKINPKTLR
+18 
-27 YNSLNFSLKGFHAR
+27 
-41 FIRICYPP
+41 
-49 PPQSAIKHRTPNN
+49 
-62 EEIELP
+62 
-68 THITS
+68 
-73 NLKKELRDY
+73 
-82 QKQAIYSYLEKRQF
+82 
-96 NPTQK
+96 
-101 HFMFEMATG
+101 MFEMATG

-136 NSASIL
+136 NSTSIL

-149 IDSASSKYLF
+149 TDSVSSKYLF
-159 SENININDENT
+159 SENININDENI

-179 ESHNNAINIY
+179 ESQTSAINIY

-231 TKKKLNDSE
+231 TKKKLSDAE
-240 ASEKRNWESVVKL
+240 FSEKRNWESVVKL

-268 TIPNEKSVKEKYEN
+268 TIPNEKSVKDKYEN
-282 LKAFTYTLKEF
+282 LKVITYTLKEF

-345 SERIEESRKNQERF
+345 SERIEDSKENQERF
-359 NTFLE
+359 NAFLE
-364 NLNPLDLENFF
+364 NLSPLDLENFF

-383 KAAKSFFDE
+383 KDAKNFFD
-392 KNYAPNLVALLQNKF
+392 KQHYTPNLAALLQTKF
-407 KESVQI
+407 KKSVQI

-462 KNKANQKDTIKD
+462 KNKASQKDTTKD

-495 CIEFYQRKFDL
+495 SIEFYQRKFDL

-519 AIYDSE
+519 AVYDSE
-525 FIAKLKKELQELGL
+525 FIAKLKKELQDLGL
-539 GFIEKE
+539 GFVNEKQ
-545 KEKTTIPLT
+545 TIPLT
-554 PTKRFK
+554 PTKNLK

-565 NTKDKKKNLFNMDYS
+565 NTKNKNKNLFNKDYTDS
-580 DPVEV
+580 VGV
-585 KLKSLHVPL
+585 KLQSLHVPL

-608 ENKGD
+608 ESKGD
-613 RTYYM
+613 TTYYIPH
-618 THALNKIPL
+618 TLDEIPL

-654 NKVGFIEQYISPLKT
+654 NKVEFIKQYISPLKT

-676 FDDNKTLLKLA
+676 FDDNKILLKLA
-687 VYVIENLKDTLL
+687 VYIIENLKDTLL
-699 KEQNEPSVSALEL
+699 KEQDKYEVSALEL
-712 KEFETHNKSLSTSEW
+712 KEFETHNKSLSASEW
-727 EKDVPPYEWLLF
+727 EKDIPFYEWLLF

-750 REFLGF
+750 RDFLVF
-756 INDHKELLNKK
+756 INNHKEVLDKK

-781 LKVFCNIEGP
+781 LKVFCNIENSP
-791 FYAQGFEP
+791 YYAQGFEP

-808 EDGFLGFTCYMEAK
+808 SDEFLGFTCYIEAK
-822 GEHLEPS
+822 GEHLEHS
-829 NAWKKEFLGML
+829 NAWKEEFLEML
-840 ENATLKS
+840 ENAALKS

-862 HNREVNDEFQTAFHQ
+862 HNNKAVNDEFTTAFNQ
-877 TFKDKEC
+877 IFKDHKC